1 MVLLFLML
9 LALPLASRAKDTF
22 YIEPVNVVPGESKT
36 ITLNLDNSQVFR
48 GFQTD
53 IELPEGLKIA
63 SRSNGNFDISLTDR
77 GSSSFSV
84 SSNLMS
90 DGSVRILGYS
100 TQGES
105 IKGNQGALV
114 RISVRA
120 SSDFSGGY
128 IKLKNSIF
136 SDVNNRDVKLDNS
149 QLFVGTKEQNDV
161 SVKGGEISPEVSKAF
176 SFELSNESE
185 MTAFQMDVV
194 LPNGLFLDLSKTRL
208 TGRCGNHQ
216 LQTKQLGNGKV
227 RIICMS
233 SDNTSISGKIGSVID
248 LWIKAEKGITG
259 NQIVKLENIIFS
271 DVKARTYRMDP
282 FSFVVDVKYVPV
294 TSVSISESN
303 MQLEVSDSRQL
314 TASLLPENCTDKTIL
329 WKSDNEKVATVS
341 DNGMIIARSAGQCSI
356 IASTADN
363 LIQAKCVVTVV
374 KIPLTAH
381 VANTTKVYGDANPE
395 FNITYSGF
403 RDGDSEVGFSVPA
416 SISTIVDN
424 SSKVGKYDIVASGAV
439 SDKYEISYI
448 PGTLTITKAPLSISA
463 GNYTKKQGDAMPVFK
478 ASYAGLKNGENESVL
493 TKQPVFSCEANEAS
507 APAEYAVTI
516 SGAEAENYEI
526 SYEQG
531 HLTVVEADAVVVR
544 AKSYSRQYGDENPVF
559 EFETEGAALDG
570 TPEIVCSAVANSPVG
585 SYTIEVKQ
593 GSIKNYNVHFESGSL
608 VITKAPLSISA
619 GNYTKKQGD
628 AMPVFKASYAGFKNG
643 EDESVLTKQPVFS
656 CEANEASAPAEYAVT
671 ISGAEA
677 ENYEISYEQGH
688 LTVVEADAVVVRAK
702 SYNRQYGDENPVFEF
717 ETEGAALDGT
727 PEIVCSA
734 VANSPVG
741 SYTIEV
747 KQGSIKNYN
756 VHFESGS
763 LVITKAPLSIS
774 AGNYTKKQ
782 GDAMPVFKASYVGF
796 KNGEDESV
804 LTKQPVFS
812 CEANEAG
819 APAEYA
825 VTISGAEA
833 ENYAISY
840 EQGHLTVVEADAVVV
855 RAKSYSRQYGD
866 ENPVFEFDIEGA
878 ALDGTPEIVCSAV
891 ANSPV
896 GSYTIEVKQ
905 GSIKNYN
912 VHFESG
918 TLTITKAPLSISA
931 GSYTKKQGDAMPA
944 FKASYAGFK
953 NGENESVLTKQPVFS
968 CEANEASAPAE
979 YAVTISGAEAEN
991 YDISY
996 EQGHLTV
1003 VEADAVVVR
1012 AKSYN
1017 RQYGDENPVFEFETE
1032 GAALDGTPEIVCSAV
1047 ANSPVGSYTIEV
1059 KQGSIKNY
1067 NVHFES
1073 GSLVIT
1079 KAPLSI
1085 SAGNYTKKQ
1094 GDAMPVFKASYA
1106 GFKNGEDE
1114 SVLTKQPVFSC
1125 DANEASAPAEY
1136 AVTISG
1142 ADAEN
1147 YEISYEQGHLT
1158 VVEADAVVVRAK
1170 SYSRQYGDENPVFE
1184 FETDGAALDGTP
1196 EIVCSAVANSPVGS
1210 YTIEV
1215 KQGSIKNY
1223 NVHFESGSL
1232 VITKAPLSISAGNY
1246 TKKQGDAMPVFKASY
1261 AGFKNGEDESVLT
1274 KQPVFSCDAN
1284 EASAPAEYAVTI
1296 SGADAENYDIS
1307 YEQGVLTVT
1316 GMPKPIISTD
1326 EATLRITTET
1336 DNAVIYYTLDGT
1348 EPNENARKYTEPIN
1362 LYASCEIKAIAVKGD
1377 AKSEVTSAE
1386 YHDEEYPNIV
1396 KVGDIITANI
1406 INNGEENLPMIFK
1419 VTSVY
1424 PFNVEMENKEDYV
1437 EGWSN
1442 ERDVSG
1448 TLEIPVVVKSNGIS
1462 YCVKKL
1468 GDNSLARC
1476 VNVSSLKLNE
1486 GLESIGRQA
1495 IRWCRNIKELI
1506 VPNSVKEVWGAFL
1519 TEDHGL
1525 VSVVLGSGLE
1535 TIHTEAFWGV
1545 SMNLKSFISLSTNPA
1560 KCVEPDRTFTSL
1572 PEDVTLYVPLG
1583 SKSAYETAPGWDY
1596 FAGHIVEM
1604 DMSPATVKVKDCSRE
1619 YGDDNPTLEFETEG
1633 ATLIGEPEIICSA
1646 DKNSKVGTYEI
1657 EINKGTIKNY
1667 LVTFVPGTLTVTK
1680 APLVVTAEN
1689 YTITQGDKLPE
1700 FTANYSGFKNGEDE
1714 SVLTKQPVFSCEAN
1728 EASAP
1733 GEYPI
1738 TVYDVEADNYEVKSY
1753 IAGTLTVLKRELKKQ
1768 TITWDQE
1775 IKAKVG
1781 STIEMNATASSG
1793 LPVRYLYAL
1802 APGVETAYQV
1812 PQIEGN
1818 KITFPQNGMYL
1829 LVAIQDGNNEYA
1841 AATDTLDVCAISDD
1855 EGLMYIDGIYYKY
1868 TDDGSALKVVRGY
1881 NPYRGKVE
1889 IPATVN
1895 GLPVTE
1901 VDGLAMYACYYLKE
1915 LVIGDNVKKCGHEA
1929 FGASINLYNVT
1940 LPVADVEF
1948 THNWMFNCDRGIR
1961 EIHCRSSIPYVV
1973 DEGIF
1978 NGAVDYDKCILY
1990 VPVGTKQSY
1999 ANSEVWKNFTHIVE
2013 ENVSTNI
2020 SNINVEKKS
2029 VWHTLQGVKL
2039 FAKPNIPGVYIHN
2052 GKKIIVR

>member
-1 MVLLFLML
+1 MIRLNKTMVLLFLML

-22 YIEPVNVVPGESKT
+22 YIAPVNVVPGESKT

-161 SVKGGEISPEVSKAF
+161 FVKSGEISPEVSKAF

-194 LPNGLFLDLSKTRL
+194 LPNGLSLDLSKTRL

-248 LWIKAEKGITG
+248 LWIKAEKSIAG

-303 MQLEVSDSRQL
+303 MLLEVSDSRQL

-341 DNGMIIARSAGQCSI
+341 DNGMIFARSAGKCSI

-478 ASYAGLKNGENESVL
+478 ASYAGFKNAEDESVLTKQPVFSCEANEASAPAEYAVTISGADAENYEISYEQGHLTVVEADAIVVRAKSYSRQYGDENPVFEFDTEGAALDGTPEIVCSAVANSPVGFYTIEVKQGSIKNYNVHFESGTLTITKAPLSISAGSYTKKQGDAMPVFKASYAGFKNGEDESVLTKQPVFSCEANEASAPAEYAVTISGAEAENYEISYEQGHLTVVEADAVVVRAKSYSRQYGDENPVFEFETEGAALDGTPEIVCSAVANSPVGSYTIEVKQGSIKNYNVHFESGSLVITKAPLSISAGNYTKKQGDAMPVFKASYVGFKNGENESVL

-643 EDESVLTKQPVFS
+643 E
-656 CEANEASAPAEYAVT
+656 N
-671 ISGAEA
+671 
-677 ENYEISYEQGH
+677 
-688 LTVVEADAVVVRAK
+688 
-702 SYNRQYGDENPVFEF
+702 
-717 ETEGAALDGT
+717 
-727 PEIVCSA
+727 
-734 VANSPVG
+734 
-741 SYTIEV
+741 
-747 KQGSIKNYN
+747 
-756 VHFESGS
+756 
-763 LVITKAPLSIS
+763 
-774 AGNYTKKQ
+774 
-782 GDAMPVFKASYVGF
+782 
-796 KNGEDESV
+796 
-804 LTKQPVFS
+804 
-812 CEANEAG
+812 
-819 APAEYA
+819 
-825 VTISGAEA
+825 
-833 ENYAISY
+833 
-840 EQGHLTVVEADAVVV
+840 
-855 RAKSYSRQYGD
+855 
-866 ENPVFEFDIEGA
+866 
-878 ALDGTPEIVCSAV
+878 
-891 ANSPV
+891 
-896 GSYTIEVKQ
+896 
-905 GSIKNYN
+905 
-912 VHFESG
+912 
-918 TLTITKAPLSISA
+918 
-931 GSYTKKQGDAMPA
+931 
-944 FKASYAGFK
+944 
-953 NGENESVLTKQPVFS
+953 
-968 CEANEASAPAE
+968 
-979 YAVTISGAEAEN
+979 
-991 YDISY
+991 
-996 EQGHLTV
+996 
-1003 VEADAVVVR
+1003 
-1012 AKSYN
+1012 
-1017 RQYGDENPVFEFETE
+1017 
-1032 GAALDGTPEIVCSAV
+1032 
-1047 ANSPVGSYTIEV
+1047 
-1059 KQGSIKNY
+1059 
-1067 NVHFES
+1067 
-1073 GSLVIT
+1073 
-1079 KAPLSI
+1079 
-1085 SAGNYTKKQ
+1085 
-1094 GDAMPVFKASYA
+1094 
-1106 GFKNGEDE
+1106 E

-1147 YEISYEQGHLT
+1147 YE
-1158 VVEADAVVVRAK
+1158 
-1170 SYSRQYGDENPVFE
+1170 
-1184 FETDGAALDGTP
+1184 
-1196 EIVCSAVANSPVGS
+1196 
-1210 YTIEV
+1210 
-1215 KQGSIKNY
+1215 
-1223 NVHFESGSL
+1223 
-1232 VITKAPLSISAGNY
+1232 
-1246 TKKQGDAMPVFKASY
+1246 
-1261 AGFKNGEDESVLT
+1261 
-1274 KQPVFSCDAN
+1274 
-1284 EASAPAEYAVTI
+1284 
-1296 SGADAENYDIS
+1296 IS

-1362 LYASCEIKAIAVKGD
+1362 LYASCEIKAIAVNGD
-1377 AKSEVTSAE
+1377 AKSEVSSAE
-1386 YHDEEYPNIV
+1386 YHDAEYPNIV

-1406 INNGEENLPMIFK
+1406 INNGEDNLPMIFK

-1437 EGWSN
+1437 EGWNN

-1486 GLESIGRQA
+1486 GLESIGHQA

-1535 TIHTEAFWGV
+1535 TIHTDAFWGV

-1604 DMSPATVKVKDCSRE
+1604 DMSPATIKVRNCSRE

-1714 SVLTKQPVFSCEAN
+1714 SVLTKQPVFSCDAN

-1738 TVYDVEADNYEVKSY
+1738 NVYGVEADNYNAISY
-1753 IAGTLTVLKRELKKQ
+1753 VAGTLTVLKRELKKQ

-1793 LPVRYLYAL
+1793 LPVRYSYAL
-1802 APGVETAYQV
+1802 VPRVETAYQV

-1818 KITFPQNGMYL
+1818 KITFSQNGMYL
-1829 LVAIQDGNNEYA
+1829 LVAIQAGNNEYA
-1841 AATDTLDVCAISDD
+1841 AATDTLDVCAISDN

-1915 LVIGDNVKKCGHEA
+1915 LVIGDKVKKCGHEA
-1929 FGASINLYNVT
+1929 FGASINLCNVT

-1999 ANSEVWKNFTHIVE
+1999 ANSEVWKYFTHIVE

-2029 VWHTLQGVKL
+2029 VWYTLQGVKL

>member
-194 LPNGLFLDLSKTRL
+194 LPNGLSLDLSKTRL

-248 LWIKAEKGITG
+248 LWIKAEKSIAG

-329 WKSDNEKVATVS
+329 WKSDNEKVAIVS

-478 ASYAGLKNGENESVL
+478 ASY
-493 TKQPVFSCEANEAS
+493 T
-507 APAEYAVTI
+507 
-516 SGAEAENYEI
+516 
-526 SYEQG
+526 
-531 HLTVVEADAVVVR
+531 
-544 AKSYSRQYGDENPVF
+544 
-559 EFETEGAALDG
+559 
-570 TPEIVCSAVANSPVG
+570 
-585 SYTIEVKQ
+585 
-593 GSIKNYNVHFESGSL
+593 
-608 VITKAPLSISA
+608 
-619 GNYTKKQGD
+619 
-628 AMPVFKASYAGFKNG
+628 GFKNG

-671 ISGAEA
+671 ISGA
-677 ENYEISYEQGH
+677 
-688 LTVVEADAVVVRAK
+688 D
-702 SYNRQYGDENPVFEF
+702 
-717 ETEGAALDGT
+717 
-727 PEIVCSA
+727 
-734 VANSPVG
+734 
-741 SYTIEV
+741 
-747 KQGSIKNYN
+747 
-756 VHFESGS
+756 
-763 LVITKAPLSIS
+763 
-774 AGNYTKKQ
+774 
-782 GDAMPVFKASYVGF
+782 
-796 KNGEDESV
+796 
-804 LTKQPVFS
+804 
-812 CEANEAG
+812 
-819 APAEYA
+819 
-825 VTISGAEA
+825 
-833 ENYAISY
+833 
-840 EQGHLTVVEADAVVV
+840 
-855 RAKSYSRQYGD
+855 
-866 ENPVFEFDIEGA
+866 
-878 ALDGTPEIVCSAV
+878 
-891 ANSPV
+891 
-896 GSYTIEVKQ
+896 
-905 GSIKNYN
+905 
-912 VHFESG
+912 
-918 TLTITKAPLSISA
+918 
-931 GSYTKKQGDAMPA
+931 
-944 FKASYAGFK
+944 
-953 NGENESVLTKQPVFS
+953 
-968 CEANEASAPAE
+968 
-979 YAVTISGAEAEN
+979 AEN

-996 EQGHLTV
+996 EQG
-1003 VEADAVVVR
+1003 R
-1012 AKSYN
+1012 
-1017 RQYGDENPVFEFETE
+1017 
-1032 GAALDGTPEIVCSAV
+1032 
-1047 ANSPVGSYTIEV
+1047 
-1059 KQGSIKNY
+1059 
-1067 NVHFES
+1067 
-1073 GSLVIT
+1073 
-1079 KAPLSI
+1079 
-1085 SAGNYTKKQ
+1085 
-1094 GDAMPVFKASYA
+1094 
-1106 GFKNGEDE
+1106 
-1114 SVLTKQPVFSC
+1114 
-1125 DANEASAPAEY
+1125 
-1136 AVTISG
+1136 
-1142 ADAEN
+1142 
-1147 YEISYEQGHLT
+1147 LT

-1274 KQPVFSCDAN
+1274 KQPVFSCEAN

-1296 SGADAENYDIS
+1296 SGADAENYDISYEQGRLTVVEADAVVVRAKSYSRQYGDENPVFEFETDGAALDGTPEIVCSAVANSPVGSYTIEVKQGSIKNYNVHFESGSLVITKAPLSISAGNYTKKQGDAMPVFKASYTGFKNGEDESVLTKQPVFSCEANEASAPAEYAVTISGADAENYDISYEQGRLTVVEADAVVVRAKSYSRQYGDENPVFEFETDGAALDGTPEIVCSAVANSPVGSYTIEVKQGSIKNYNVHFESGSLVITKAPLSISAGNYTKKQGDAMPVFKASYTGFKNGENESVLTKQPVFFCEANEASAPAEYAVTISGADAENYEIS

-1362 LYASCEIKAIAVKGD
+1362 LYASCEIKAITVNGD
-1377 AKSEVTSAE
+1377 AKSEVSSAE
-1386 YHDEEYPNIV
+1386 YHDAEYPNIV

-1437 EGWSN
+1437 EGWNN

-1462 YCVKKL
+1462 CCVKKL

-1486 GLESIGRQA
+1486 GLESIGHQA

-1525 VSVVLGSGLE
+1525 VSVVLGAGLE
-1535 TIHTEAFWGV
+1535 TIHTDAFWGV

-1604 DMSPATVKVKDCSRE
+1604 DMSPATIKVRNCSRE

-1714 SVLTKQPVFSCEAN
+1714 SVLTKQPVFSCDAN

-1738 TVYDVEADNYEVKSY
+1738 NIYGVEADNYNAISY
-1753 IAGTLTVLKRELKKQ
+1753 VAGTLTVLKRELKKQ

-1793 LPVRYLYAL
+1793 LPVRYSYAL

-1915 LVIGDNVKKCGHEA
+1915 LVIGDKVKKCGHEA
-1929 FGASINLYNVT
+1929 FGASINLCNVT

-2013 ENVSTNI
+2013 ENVSTSI

-2029 VWHTLQGVKL
+2029 VWYTLQGVKL
-2039 FAKPNIPGVYIHN
+2039 FVKPNIPGVYIHN

>member
-22 YIEPVNVVPGESKT
+22 YIAPVNVVPGESKT

-63 SRSNGNFDISLTDR
+63 SKSNGNFDISLTDR
-77 GSSSFSV
+77 GASSFSV

-120 SSDFSGGY
+120 SSVFSGGY

-161 SVKGGEISPEVSKAF
+161 FVKSGEISPEVSKAF

-194 LPNGLFLDLSKTRL
+194 LPNGLSLDLSKTRL
-208 TGRCGNHQ
+208 TRRCGNHQ

-303 MQLEVSDSRQL
+303 MQLEVSDSRLL

-463 GNYTKKQGDAMPVFK
+463 GNYTKKQGEAMPVFK
-478 ASYAGLKNGENESVL
+478 ASYAGFKNGEDESVL
-493 TKQPVFSCEANEAS
+493 TKQPVFSCVANEAS

-516 SGAEAENYEI
+516 SGAEAENYDI

-531 HLTVVEADAVVVR
+531 RLTVVEADAVVVR

-559 EFETEGAALDG
+559 EFETDGAALDG

-643 EDESVLTKQPVFS
+643 E
-656 CEANEASAPAEYAVT
+656 
-671 ISGAEA
+671 
-677 ENYEISYEQGH
+677 
-688 LTVVEADAVVVRAK
+688 
-702 SYNRQYGDENPVFEF
+702 
-717 ETEGAALDGT
+717 
-727 PEIVCSA
+727 
-734 VANSPVG
+734 
-741 SYTIEV
+741 
-747 KQGSIKNYN
+747 
-756 VHFESGS
+756 
-763 LVITKAPLSIS
+763 
-774 AGNYTKKQ
+774 
-782 GDAMPVFKASYVGF
+782 
-796 KNGEDESV
+796 
-804 LTKQPVFS
+804 
-812 CEANEAG
+812 
-819 APAEYA
+819 
-825 VTISGAEA
+825 
-833 ENYAISY
+833 
-840 EQGHLTVVEADAVVV
+840 
-855 RAKSYSRQYGD
+855 
-866 ENPVFEFDIEGA
+866 
-878 ALDGTPEIVCSAV
+878 
-891 ANSPV
+891 
-896 GSYTIEVKQ
+896 
-905 GSIKNYN
+905 
-912 VHFESG
+912 
-918 TLTITKAPLSISA
+918 
-931 GSYTKKQGDAMPA
+931 
-944 FKASYAGFK
+944 
-953 NGENESVLTKQPVFS
+953 NESVLTKQPVFS

-979 YAVTISGAEAEN
+979 YAVTISGADAEN

-996 EQGHLTV
+996 EQG
-1003 VEADAVVVR
+1003 R
-1012 AKSYN
+1012 
-1017 RQYGDENPVFEFETE
+1017 
-1032 GAALDGTPEIVCSAV
+1032 
-1047 ANSPVGSYTIEV
+1047 
-1059 KQGSIKNY
+1059 
-1067 NVHFES
+1067 
-1073 GSLVIT
+1073 
-1079 KAPLSI
+1079 
-1085 SAGNYTKKQ
+1085 
-1094 GDAMPVFKASYA
+1094 
-1106 GFKNGEDE
+1106 
-1114 SVLTKQPVFSC
+1114 
-1125 DANEASAPAEY
+1125 
-1136 AVTISG
+1136 
-1142 ADAEN
+1142 
-1147 YEISYEQGHLT
+1147 LT

-1274 KQPVFSCDAN
+1274 KQPVFSCEANDASAPAEYAVTISGAEAENYAISYEQGHLTVVEADAIVVRAKSYSRQYGEENPLFEFDTEGAALDGTPEIVCSAVANSPVGSYTIEVKQGSIKNYNVHFESGTLTITKAPLSISAGSYTKKQGDAMPVFKASYAGFKNGEDESVLTKQPVFSCEAN
-1284 EASAPAEYAVTI
+1284 ESSAPAEYAVTI

-1307 YEQGVLTVT
+1307 YKQGMLTVT

-1362 LYASCEIKAIAVKGD
+1362 LYASCEIKAIAVNGD
-1377 AKSEVTSAE
+1377 AKSEVSSAE
-1386 YHDEEYPNIV
+1386 YHDAEYPNIV

-1406 INNGEENLPMIFK
+1406 INNGEENLPMIFN

-1442 ERDVSG
+1442 KDKLSG
-1448 TLEIPVVVKSNGIS
+1448 DIEIPSFVKNEGIS
-1462 YCVKKL
+1462 YNVIGL
-1468 GDNSLARC
+1468 GKDALALA
-1476 VNVSSLKLNE
+1476 VNVTSLKLNE
-1486 GLESIGRQA
+1486 GLEYTSDQS
-1495 IRWCRNIKELI
+1495 IRWCGGLHEI
-1506 VPNSVKEVWGAFL
+1506 VIPNTVKVLGEAAMTDCHNVK
-1519 TEDHGL
+1519 T
-1525 VSVVLGSGLE
+1525 VVLGSGLE
-1535 TIHTEAFWGV
+1535 RLKSLAFWAV
-1545 SMNLKSFISLSTNPA
+1545 SYRLETIVSLNPIPA
-1560 KCVEPDRTFTSL
+1560 ICDSPNRTFMYL

-1619 YGDDNPTLEFETEG
+1619 YGDDNPTFEIETDG
-1633 ATLIGEPEIICSA
+1633 AALIGEPEIICSA
-1646 DKNSKVGTYEI
+1646 DKKSEVGTYEI

-1680 APLVVTAEN
+1680 APLVVTADN

-1700 FTANYSGFKNGEDE
+1700 FTASYSGFKNGEDV
-1714 SVLTKQPVFSCEAN
+1714 SVLTKQPVFSCDAN

-1738 TVYDVEADNYEVKSY
+1738 TVYGVEADNYEVKSY

-1793 LPVRYLYAL
+1793 LPVRYSYAL
-1802 APGVETAYQV
+1802 VPRVETAYQV

-1818 KITFPQNGMYL
+1818 KITFSQNGMYL
-1829 LVAIQDGNNEYA
+1829 LVAIQAGNNEYA
-1841 AATDTLDVCAISDD
+1841 AATDTLDVCAISDN

-1915 LVIGDNVKKCGHEA
+1915 LVIGDKVKKCGHEA
-1929 FGASINLYNVT
+1929 FGASINLCNVT

-1999 ANSEVWKNFTHIVE
+1999 ANSEVWKYFTHIVE

-2029 VWHTLQGVKL
+2029 VWYTLQGVKL

>member
-22 YIEPVNVVPGESKT
+22 YIAPVNVVPGESKT

-63 SRSNGNFDISLTDR
+63 SKSNGNFDISLTDR

-120 SSDFSGGY
+120 ASDFSGGY

-136 SDVNNRDVKLDNS
+136 SDANNRDVKLDNS

-161 SVKGGEISPEVSKAF
+161 SVKGGEISPEASKAF
-176 SFELSNESE
+176 SLELSNESE

-194 LPNGLFLDLSKTRL
+194 LPNGLSLDLSKTRL

-233 SDNTSISGKIGSVID
+233 SDNTSISGNIGSVIE
-248 LWIKAEKGITG
+248 LWIKAVKGIAG

-271 DVKARTYRMDP
+271 DVKAHTYRMDP
-282 FSFVVDVKYVPV
+282 LSFVVDVKYVPA

-303 MQLEVSDSRQL
+303 IQLEVSDSRQL

-341 DNGMIIARSAGQCSI
+341 DNGMIIARSAGKCSI

-381 VANTTKVYGDANPE
+381 VANTSKVYGDANPE

-463 GNYTKKQGDAMPVFK
+463 GNYTKKQGDAMPGFK
-478 ASYAGLKNGENESVL
+478 ASYTGFKNGENESVL

-516 SGAEAENYEI
+516 SGADAENYEI

-531 HLTVVEADAVVVR
+531 HLTVVEADAIVVR

-559 EFETEGAALDG
+559 EFDTEGAALDG

-585 SYTIEVKQ
+585 FYTIEVKQ
-593 GSIKNYNVHFESGSL
+593 GSIKNYNVHFESGTL
-608 VITKAPLSISA
+608 TITKAPLSISA
-619 GNYTKKQGD
+619 GIYTKNQGD

-796 KNGEDESV
+796 KNGE
-804 LTKQPVFS
+804 
-812 CEANEAG
+812 N
-819 APAEYA
+819 
-825 VTISGAEA
+825 
-833 ENYAISY
+833 
-840 EQGHLTVVEADAVVV
+840 
-855 RAKSYSRQYGD
+855 
-866 ENPVFEFDIEGA
+866 
-878 ALDGTPEIVCSAV
+878 
-891 ANSPV
+891 
-896 GSYTIEVKQ
+896 
-905 GSIKNYN
+905 
-912 VHFESG
+912 
-918 TLTITKAPLSISA
+918 
-931 GSYTKKQGDAMPA
+931 
-944 FKASYAGFK
+944 
-953 NGENESVLTKQPVFS
+953 
-968 CEANEASAPAE
+968 
-979 YAVTISGAEAEN
+979 
-991 YDISY
+991 
-996 EQGHLTV
+996 
-1003 VEADAVVVR
+1003 
-1012 AKSYN
+1012 
-1017 RQYGDENPVFEFETE
+1017 
-1032 GAALDGTPEIVCSAV
+1032 
-1047 ANSPVGSYTIEV
+1047 
-1059 KQGSIKNY
+1059 
-1067 NVHFES
+1067 
-1073 GSLVIT
+1073 
-1079 KAPLSI
+1079 
-1085 SAGNYTKKQ
+1085 
-1094 GDAMPVFKASYA
+1094 
-1106 GFKNGEDE
+1106 E

-1147 YEISYEQGHLT
+1147 YE
-1158 VVEADAVVVRAK
+1158 
-1170 SYSRQYGDENPVFE
+1170 
-1184 FETDGAALDGTP
+1184 
-1196 EIVCSAVANSPVGS
+1196 
-1210 YTIEV
+1210 
-1215 KQGSIKNY
+1215 
-1223 NVHFESGSL
+1223 
-1232 VITKAPLSISAGNY
+1232 
-1246 TKKQGDAMPVFKASY
+1246 
-1261 AGFKNGEDESVLT
+1261 
-1274 KQPVFSCDAN
+1274 
-1284 EASAPAEYAVTI
+1284 
-1296 SGADAENYDIS
+1296 IS

-1362 LYASCEIKAIAVKGD
+1362 LYASCEIKAIAVNGD
-1377 AKSEVTSAE
+1377 AKSEVSSAE
-1386 YHDEEYPNIV
+1386 YHDAEYPNIV

-1406 INNGEENLPMIFK
+1406 INNGEDNLPMIFK

-1437 EGWSN
+1437 EGWNN

-1486 GLESIGRQA
+1486 GLESIGHQA

-1535 TIHTEAFWGV
+1535 TIHTDAFWGV

-1633 ATLIGEPEIICSA
+1633 ATLIGEPEIICSV

-1738 TVYDVEADNYEVKSY
+1738 NVYGVEADNYNAISY
-1753 IAGTLTVLKRELKKQ
+1753 VAGTLTVLKRELKKQ
-1768 TITWDQE
+1768 TITWEQE

-1802 APGVETAYQV
+1802 VPRVETAYQV

-1895 GLPVTE
+1895 GLPVTK
-1901 VDGLAMYACYYLKE
+1901 VDGQAMYACYYLNE
-1915 LVIGDNVKKCGHEA
+1915 VVIGDNVAICGREA
-1929 FGASINLYNVT
+1929 FGASRNLQKVT
-1940 LPVADVEF
+1940 LPANQAELRLEYI
-1948 THNWMFNCDRGIR
+1948 FNCDDGIK
-1961 EIHCRSSIPYVV
+1961 EIHCRSSVPYLA
-1973 DEGIF
+1973 DESLFYGF
-1978 NGAVDYDKCILY
+1978 VNYDNCILF

-1999 ANSEVWKNFTHIVE
+1999 ANAEVWKNFTHIVE
-2013 ENVSTNI
+2013 ENVSTSI

-2029 VWHTLQGVKL
+2029 VWYTLQGVKL
-2039 FAKPNIPGVYIHN
+2039 FVKPNIPGVYIHN

>member
-22 YIEPVNVVPGESKT
+22 YIAPVNIAPGDSKT

-53 IELPEGLKIA
+53 IELPKGLKIA
-63 SRSNGNFDISLTDR
+63 SKSNGNFDISFTDR

-120 SSDFSGGY
+120 SRDFSGGY

-176 SFELSNESE
+176 SLELSNESE

-194 LPNGLFLDLSKTRL
+194 LPNGLSLDLSKTRL

-248 LWIKAEKGITG
+248 LWIKAEKGIAG

-282 FSFVVDVKYVPV
+282 FSFVVDVKYVPA

-314 TASLLPENCTDKTIL
+314 MASLLPENCTDKTIL

-341 DNGMIIARSAGQCSI
+341 DNGMIIARSAGKCSI

-478 ASYAGLKNGENESVL
+478 ASYTGFKNGENESVL
-493 TKQPVFSCEANEAS
+493 TKQLVFSCEANEAS

-516 SGAEAENYEI
+516 SGADAENYDI

-531 HLTVVEADAVVVR
+531 R
-544 AKSYSRQYGDENPVF
+544 
-559 EFETEGAALDG
+559 
-570 TPEIVCSAVANSPVG
+570 
-585 SYTIEVKQ
+585 
-593 GSIKNYNVHFESGSL
+593 
-608 VITKAPLSISA
+608 
-619 GNYTKKQGD
+619 
-628 AMPVFKASYAGFKNG
+628 
-643 EDESVLTKQPVFS
+643 
-656 CEANEASAPAEYAVT
+656 
-671 ISGAEA
+671 
-677 ENYEISYEQGH
+677 

-763 LVITKAPLSIS
+763 LVITKAPLTIS

-782 GDAMPVFKASYVGF
+782 GDAMPVFKASYTGF
-796 KNGEDESV
+796 KNGED
-804 LTKQPVFS
+804 
-812 CEANEAG
+812 
-819 APAEYA
+819 
-825 VTISGAEA
+825 
-833 ENYAISY
+833 
-840 EQGHLTVVEADAVVV
+840 
-855 RAKSYSRQYGD
+855 
-866 ENPVFEFDIEGA
+866 
-878 ALDGTPEIVCSAV
+878 
-891 ANSPV
+891 
-896 GSYTIEVKQ
+896 
-905 GSIKNYN
+905 
-912 VHFESG
+912 
-918 TLTITKAPLSISA
+918 
-931 GSYTKKQGDAMPA
+931 
-944 FKASYAGFK
+944 
-953 NGENESVLTKQPVFS
+953 ESVLTKQPVFS

-979 YAVTISGAEAEN
+979 YAVTISGADAEN

-996 EQGHLTV
+996 EQG
-1003 VEADAVVVR
+1003 R
-1012 AKSYN
+1012 
-1017 RQYGDENPVFEFETE
+1017 
-1032 GAALDGTPEIVCSAV
+1032 
-1047 ANSPVGSYTIEV
+1047 
-1059 KQGSIKNY
+1059 
-1067 NVHFES
+1067 
-1073 GSLVIT
+1073 
-1079 KAPLSI
+1079 
-1085 SAGNYTKKQ
+1085 
-1094 GDAMPVFKASYA
+1094 
-1106 GFKNGEDE
+1106 
-1114 SVLTKQPVFSC
+1114 
-1125 DANEASAPAEY
+1125 
-1136 AVTISG
+1136 
-1142 ADAEN
+1142 
-1147 YEISYEQGHLT
+1147 LT

-1261 AGFKNGEDESVLT
+1261 VGFKNGEDESVLT
-1274 KQPVFSCDAN
+1274 KQPVFSCEAN

-1296 SGADAENYDIS
+1296 SGADAENYDISYEQGRLTVVEADAVVVRAKSYSRQYGDDNPVFEFETEGAALDGTPEIVCSAVANSPVGSYSIEVKQGSIKNYNVHFESGSLVITKAPLSISAGNYTKKQGDAMPVFKASYAGFKNGENESVLTKQPVFSCEANEASAPAEYAVTISGADAENYEIS

-1377 AKSEVTSAE
+1377 AKSEVSSAE
-1386 YHDEEYPNIV
+1386 YHDAEYPNIV

-1424 PFNVEMENKEDYV
+1424 PFNVEMENKGDYV
-1437 EGWSN
+1437 EGWDN

-1448 TLEIPVVVKSNGIS
+1448 TLEIPAVVKANGIC

-1468 GDNSLARC
+1468 GKNSLAKC

-1486 GLESIGRQA
+1486 GLESIGHQA

-1525 VSVVLGSGLE
+1525 VSVVLGAGLE
-1535 TIHTEAFWGV
+1535 TIHTDAFWGV

-1560 KCVEPDRTFTSL
+1560 ECVDPDRTFTSL

-1583 SKSAYETAPGWDY
+1583 SKSAYETTPGWDY

-1604 DMSPATVKVKDCSRE
+1604 DMSPATIKVRNCSRE

-1728 EASAP
+1728 EASTP

-1738 TVYDVEADNYEVKSY
+1738 YVYGVEADNYEAISY
-1753 IAGTLTVLKRELKKQ
+1753 VAGTLTILKRELKKQ

-1793 LPVRYLYAL
+1793 LPVRYSYAL
-1802 APGVETAYQV
+1802 APRVETAYQV
-1812 PQIEGN
+1812 PQIEDN

-1929 FGASINLYNVT
+1929 FGASINLCNVT

-1948 THNWMFNCDRGIR
+1948 AHNWMFNCDRGIR

-1990 VPVGTKQSY
+1990 VPVGTKQAY
-1999 ANSEVWKNFTHIVE
+1999 RNAEVWKYFTHIVE
-2013 ENVSTNI
+2013 ENVSTSI

-2029 VWHTLQGVKL
+2029 VWYTLQGVKL
-2039 FAKPNIPGVYIHN
+2039 FVKPNIPGVYIHN

>member
-22 YIEPVNVVPGESKT
+22 YIAPVNVVPGEAKT

-63 SRSNGNFDISLTDR
+63 SKSNGNLDISFTDR

-194 LPNGLFLDLSKTRL
+194 LPNGLSLDLSKTRL

-248 LWIKAEKGITG
+248 LWIKAEKGIAG

-303 MQLEVSDSRQL
+303 MLLEVSDSRQL

-329 WKSDNEKVATVS
+329 WKSDNEKVAIVS

-356 IASTADN
+356 VASTADN

-395 FNITYSGF
+395 FNIIYSGF

-478 ASYAGLKNGENESVL
+478 ASYAG
-493 TKQPVFSCEANEAS
+493 
-507 APAEYAVTI
+507 
-516 SGAEAENYEI
+516 
-526 SYEQG
+526 
-531 HLTVVEADAVVVR
+531 
-544 AKSYSRQYGDENPVF
+544 
-559 EFETEGAALDG
+559 
-570 TPEIVCSAVANSPVG
+570 
-585 SYTIEVKQ
+585 
-593 GSIKNYNVHFESGSL
+593 
-608 VITKAPLSISA
+608 
-619 GNYTKKQGD
+619 
-628 AMPVFKASYAGFKNG
+628 
-643 EDESVLTKQPVFS
+643 
-656 CEANEASAPAEYAVT
+656 
-671 ISGAEA
+671 
-677 ENYEISYEQGH
+677 
-688 LTVVEADAVVVRAK
+688 
-702 SYNRQYGDENPVFEF
+702 
-717 ETEGAALDGT
+717 
-727 PEIVCSA
+727 
-734 VANSPVG
+734 
-741 SYTIEV
+741 
-747 KQGSIKNYN
+747 
-756 VHFESGS
+756 
-763 LVITKAPLSIS
+763 
-774 AGNYTKKQ
+774 
-782 GDAMPVFKASYVGF
+782 
-796 KNGEDESV
+796 
-804 LTKQPVFS
+804 
-812 CEANEAG
+812 
-819 APAEYA
+819 
-825 VTISGAEA
+825 
-833 ENYAISY
+833 
-840 EQGHLTVVEADAVVV
+840 
-855 RAKSYSRQYGD
+855 
-866 ENPVFEFDIEGA
+866 
-878 ALDGTPEIVCSAV
+878 
-891 ANSPV
+891 
-896 GSYTIEVKQ
+896 
-905 GSIKNYN
+905 
-912 VHFESG
+912 
-918 TLTITKAPLSISA
+918 
-931 GSYTKKQGDAMPA
+931 
-944 FKASYAGFK
+944 FK

-979 YAVTISGAEAEN
+979 YS
-991 YDISY
+991 
-996 EQGHLTV
+996 
-1003 VEADAVVVR
+1003 
-1012 AKSYN
+1012 
-1017 RQYGDENPVFEFETE
+1017 
-1032 GAALDGTPEIVCSAV
+1032 
-1047 ANSPVGSYTIEV
+1047 
-1059 KQGSIKNY
+1059 
-1067 NVHFES
+1067 
-1073 GSLVIT
+1073 
-1079 KAPLSI
+1079 
-1085 SAGNYTKKQ
+1085 
-1094 GDAMPVFKASYA
+1094 
-1106 GFKNGEDE
+1106 
-1114 SVLTKQPVFSC
+1114 
-1125 DANEASAPAEY
+1125 
-1136 AVTISG
+1136 VTISG

-1147 YEISYEQGHLT
+1147 YE
-1158 VVEADAVVVRAK
+1158 
-1170 SYSRQYGDENPVFE
+1170 
-1184 FETDGAALDGTP
+1184 
-1196 EIVCSAVANSPVGS
+1196 
-1210 YTIEV
+1210 
-1215 KQGSIKNY
+1215 
-1223 NVHFESGSL
+1223 
-1232 VITKAPLSISAGNY
+1232 
-1246 TKKQGDAMPVFKASY
+1246 
-1261 AGFKNGEDESVLT
+1261 
-1274 KQPVFSCDAN
+1274 
-1284 EASAPAEYAVTI
+1284 
-1296 SGADAENYDIS
+1296 IS

-1377 AKSEVTSAE
+1377 AKSEVSSAE
-1386 YHDEEYPNIV
+1386 YHDAEYPNIV

-1437 EGWSN
+1437 EGWNN

-1462 YCVKKL
+1462 CCVKKL

-1486 GLESIGRQA
+1486 GLESIGHQA

-1525 VSVVLGSGLE
+1525 VSVVIGAGLE
-1535 TIHTEAFWGV
+1535 TIHTDAFWGV

-1604 DMSPATVKVKDCSRE
+1604 DMSPATVKVKDCARE

-1646 DKNSKVGTYEI
+1646 DKKSKVGTYEI

-1700 FTANYSGFKNGEDE
+1700 FTASYSGFKNGENV
-1714 SVLTKQPVFSCEAN
+1714 SVLTKQPVFSCDAN

-1738 TVYDVEADNYEVKSY
+1738 NVYGVEADNYNAISY
-1753 IAGTLTVLKRELKKQ
+1753 VAGSLTVLKRELKKQ

-1781 STIEMNATASSG
+1781 STIAMNATASSG
-1793 LPVRYLYAL
+1793 LPVRYSYAL
-1802 APGVETAYQV
+1802 APGVESAYRA
-1812 PQIEGN
+1812 PQIEDN
-1818 KITFPQNGMYL
+1818 NITFPEEGTYM

-1901 VDGLAMYACYYLKE
+1901 VERLAMYACYYLKE

-1929 FGASINLYNVT
+1929 FGASINLCNVT

-1948 THNWMFNCDRGIR
+1948 AHNWMFNCDRGIR

-1973 DEGIF
+1973 EEGIF

-1990 VPVGTKQSY
+1990 VPVGTKQAY
-1999 ANSEVWKNFTHIVE
+1999 RNAEVWKYFTHIVE
-2013 ENVSTNI
+2013 EEVATEILNVCVSSAKGT
-2020 SNINVEKKS
+2020 
-2029 VWHTLQGVKL
+2029 WYTLQGAKL
-2039 FAKPNIPGVYIHN
+2039 FGKPRLPGVYIHD
-2052 GKKIIVR
+2052 GKKMIVR

>member
-161 SVKGGEISPEVSKAF
+161 FVKSGEISPEVSKAF

-194 LPNGLFLDLSKTRL
+194 LPNGLSLDLSKTRL

-248 LWIKAEKGITG
+248 LWIKAEKSIAG

-478 ASYAGLKNGENESVL
+478 ASYAGFKNGEDESVL
-493 TKQPVFSCEANEAS
+493 TKQPVFSCVANEAS

-516 SGAEAENYEI
+516 SGAEAENYDI

-531 HLTVVEADAVVVR
+531 RLTVVEADAVVVR
-544 AKSYSRQYGDENPVF
+544 AKSYSRQYGDENPVL

-628 AMPVFKASYAGFKNG
+628 AMPVFKAGYAGFKNG
-643 EDESVLTKQPVFS
+643 ENESVLTKQPVFS

-671 ISGAEA
+671 ISGADA
-677 ENYEISYEQGH
+677 ENYAISYEQGH

-702 SYNRQYGDENPVFEF
+702 SYSRQYGDDNPVFEF
-717 ETEGAALDGT
+717 ETEGVALDGT

-741 SYTIEV
+741 SYTVEV

-756 VHFESGS
+756 VHFESGI

-812 CEANEAG
+812 CEANEA
-819 APAEYA
+819 
-825 VTISGAEA
+825 
-833 ENYAISY
+833 
-840 EQGHLTVVEADAVVV
+840 
-855 RAKSYSRQYGD
+855 
-866 ENPVFEFDIEGA
+866 
-878 ALDGTPEIVCSAV
+878 
-891 ANSPV
+891 
-896 GSYTIEVKQ
+896 
-905 GSIKNYN
+905 
-912 VHFESG
+912 
-918 TLTITKAPLSISA
+918 
-931 GSYTKKQGDAMPA
+931 
-944 FKASYAGFK
+944 
-953 NGENESVLTKQPVFS
+953 
-968 CEANEASAPAE
+968 SAPAE

-996 EQGHLTV
+996 EQG
-1003 VEADAVVVR
+1003 R
-1012 AKSYN
+1012 
-1017 RQYGDENPVFEFETE
+1017 
-1032 GAALDGTPEIVCSAV
+1032 
-1047 ANSPVGSYTIEV
+1047 
-1059 KQGSIKNY
+1059 
-1067 NVHFES
+1067 
-1073 GSLVIT
+1073 
-1079 KAPLSI
+1079 
-1085 SAGNYTKKQ
+1085 
-1094 GDAMPVFKASYA
+1094 
-1106 GFKNGEDE
+1106 
-1114 SVLTKQPVFSC
+1114 
-1125 DANEASAPAEY
+1125 
-1136 AVTISG
+1136 
-1142 ADAEN
+1142 
-1147 YEISYEQGHLT
+1147 LT

-1246 TKKQGDAMPVFKASY
+1246 TKKQGDAMPVFKASS
-1261 AGFKNGEDESVLT
+1261 AGFKNGENESVLT
-1274 KQPVFSCDAN
+1274 KQPVFSCEAN

-1296 SGADAENYDIS
+1296 SGADAENYEIS

-1362 LYASCEIKAIAVKGD
+1362 LYASCEIKAITVNGD
-1377 AKSEVTSAE
+1377 AKSEVSSAE
-1386 YHDEEYPNIV
+1386 YHDAEYPNIV

-1442 ERDVSG
+1442 GRDVSG
-1448 TLEIPVVVKSNGIS
+1448 TLEIPAVVKANGIC

-1468 GDNSLARC
+1468 GDNSLAMC

-1486 GLESIGRQA
+1486 GLESIGGQA

-1525 VSVVLGSGLE
+1525 VSVVLGAGLE
-1535 TIHTEAFWGV
+1535 TIHTDAFWGV

-1619 YGDDNPTLEFETEG
+1619 YGDDNPTFEIETEG
-1633 ATLIGEPEIICSA
+1633 AALIGEPEIICSA

-1667 LVTFVPGTLTVTK
+1667 HVTFVPGTLTVKK

-1700 FTANYSGFKNGEDE
+1700 FTASYSGFKNGEDE
-1714 SVLTKQPVFSCEAN
+1714 AVLTKQPVFSCEAD

-1738 TVYDVEADNYEVKSY
+1738 TVYGVEADNYEVKSY
-1753 IAGTLTVLKRELKKQ
+1753 ITGTLTVLKRELKKQ

-1793 LPVRYLYAL
+1793 LPVRYSYAL
-1802 APGVETAYQV
+1802 APRVESAYRV

-1818 KITFPQNGMYL
+1818 NITFPEEGTYM

-1895 GLPVTE
+1895 GLPVTK
-1901 VDGLAMYACYYLKE
+1901 VDGQAMYACYYLNE
-1915 LVIGDNVKKCGHEA
+1915 VVIGDNVAICGREA
-1929 FGASINLYNVT
+1929 FGASRNLQKVT
-1940 LPVADVEF
+1940 LPANQAELRLEYI
-1948 THNWMFNCDRGIR
+1948 FNCDDGIK
-1961 EIHCRSSIPYVV
+1961 EIHCRSSVPYLA
-1973 DEGIF
+1973 DESLF
-1978 NGAVDYDKCILY
+1978 NGFVNYDNCILF

-1999 ANSEVWKNFTHIVE
+1999 ANAEVWKNFTHIVE
-2013 ENVSTNI
+2013 ENVSTSI

-2029 VWHTLQGVKL
+2029 VWYTLQGVKL
-2039 FAKPNIPGVYIHN
+2039 FVKPNIPGVYIHN

>member
-22 YIEPVNVVPGESKT
+22 YIAPVNVAPGDSKT

-63 SRSNGNFDISLTDR
+63 SKSNGNFDISLTDR

-90 DGSVRILGYS
+90 DGAVRILGYS

-161 SVKGGEISPEVSKAF
+161 AVKGGEISPEVSKAF
-176 SFELSNESE
+176 SLELSNESE

-194 LPNGLFLDLSKTRL
+194 LPNGLSLDLSKTRL

-233 SDNTSISGKIGSVID
+233 SDNTSISGNIGSVID
-248 LWIKAEKGITG
+248 LWIKAEKGIAG

-271 DVKARTYRMDP
+271 DVKARTYRMVP
-282 FSFVVDVKYVPV
+282 FSFVVDVKYVPA

-303 MQLEVSDSRQL
+303 IQLEVSDSRQL

-356 IASTADN
+356 IAFTADN

-478 ASYAGLKNGENESVL
+478 ASYAGFKNGENESVL

-516 SGAEAENYEI
+516 SGADAENYDI

-531 HLTVVEADAVVVR
+531 RLTVVEADAVVVR

-559 EFETEGAALDG
+559 EFETDGAALDG

-585 SYTIEVKQ
+585 SYIIEVKQ

-643 EDESVLTKQPVFS
+643 E
-656 CEANEASAPAEYAVT
+656 
-671 ISGAEA
+671 
-677 ENYEISYEQGH
+677 
-688 LTVVEADAVVVRAK
+688 
-702 SYNRQYGDENPVFEF
+702 
-717 ETEGAALDGT
+717 
-727 PEIVCSA
+727 
-734 VANSPVG
+734 
-741 SYTIEV
+741 
-747 KQGSIKNYN
+747 
-756 VHFESGS
+756 
-763 LVITKAPLSIS
+763 
-774 AGNYTKKQ
+774 
-782 GDAMPVFKASYVGF
+782 
-796 KNGEDESV
+796 
-804 LTKQPVFS
+804 
-812 CEANEAG
+812 
-819 APAEYA
+819 
-825 VTISGAEA
+825 
-833 ENYAISY
+833 
-840 EQGHLTVVEADAVVV
+840 
-855 RAKSYSRQYGD
+855 
-866 ENPVFEFDIEGA
+866 
-878 ALDGTPEIVCSAV
+878 
-891 ANSPV
+891 
-896 GSYTIEVKQ
+896 
-905 GSIKNYN
+905 
-912 VHFESG
+912 
-918 TLTITKAPLSISA
+918 
-931 GSYTKKQGDAMPA
+931 
-944 FKASYAGFK
+944 
-953 NGENESVLTKQPVFS
+953 NESVLTKQPVFS

-979 YAVTISGAEAEN
+979 YAVTISGADAEN

-996 EQGHLTV
+996 EQG
-1003 VEADAVVVR
+1003 R
-1012 AKSYN
+1012 
-1017 RQYGDENPVFEFETE
+1017 
-1032 GAALDGTPEIVCSAV
+1032 
-1047 ANSPVGSYTIEV
+1047 
-1059 KQGSIKNY
+1059 
-1067 NVHFES
+1067 
-1073 GSLVIT
+1073 
-1079 KAPLSI
+1079 
-1085 SAGNYTKKQ
+1085 
-1094 GDAMPVFKASYA
+1094 
-1106 GFKNGEDE
+1106 
-1114 SVLTKQPVFSC
+1114 
-1125 DANEASAPAEY
+1125 
-1136 AVTISG
+1136 
-1142 ADAEN
+1142 
-1147 YEISYEQGHLT
+1147 LT

-1170 SYSRQYGDENPVFE
+1170 SYSRVYGDANPVFE
-1184 FETDGAALDGTP
+1184 FETEGTVLDGTP
-1196 EIVCSAVANSPVGS
+1196 EIVCSADKSSQVGS

-1215 KQGSIKNY
+1215 RQGSIKNY
-1223 NVHFESGSL
+1223 NVHFENGSL
-1232 VITKAPLSISAGNY
+1232 AITKASLTISAGNY
-1246 TKKQGDAMPVFKASY
+1246 TKKQGDAMPEFKANY
-1261 AGFKNGEDESVLT
+1261 TGFKNGEDESVLT
-1274 KQPVFSCDAN
+1274 KRPTF
-1284 EASAPAEYAVTI
+1284 E
-1296 SGADAENYDIS
+1296 
-1307 YEQGVLTVT
+1307 
-1316 GMPKPIISTD
+1316 
-1326 EATLRITTET
+1326 TT
-1336 DNAVIYYTLDGT
+1336 
-1348 EPNENARKYTEPIN
+1348 
-1362 LYASCEIKAIAVKGD
+1362 
-1377 AKSEVTSAE
+1377 
-1386 YHDEEYPNIV
+1386 
-1396 KVGDIITANI
+1396 
-1406 INNGEENLPMIFK
+1406 
-1419 VTSVY
+1419 
-1424 PFNVEMENKEDYV
+1424 
-1437 EGWSN
+1437 
-1442 ERDVSG
+1442 
-1448 TLEIPVVVKSNGIS
+1448 
-1462 YCVKKL
+1462 
-1468 GDNSLARC
+1468 
-1476 VNVSSLKLNE
+1476 
-1486 GLESIGRQA
+1486 
-1495 IRWCRNIKELI
+1495 
-1506 VPNSVKEVWGAFL
+1506 
-1519 TEDHGL
+1519 
-1525 VSVVLGSGLE
+1525 
-1535 TIHTEAFWGV
+1535 
-1545 SMNLKSFISLSTNPA
+1545 
-1560 KCVEPDRTFTSL
+1560 
-1572 PEDVTLYVPLG
+1572 
-1583 SKSAYETAPGWDY
+1583 
-1596 FAGHIVEM
+1596 
-1604 DMSPATVKVKDCSRE
+1604 ATVE
-1619 YGDDNPTLEFETEG
+1619 
-1633 ATLIGEPEIICSA
+1633 
-1646 DKNSKVGTYEI
+1646 
-1657 EINKGTIKNY
+1657 
-1667 LVTFVPGTLTVTK
+1667 
-1680 APLVVTAEN
+1680 
-1689 YTITQGDKLPE
+1689 
-1700 FTANYSGFKNGEDE
+1700 
-1714 SVLTKQPVFSCEAN
+1714 
-1728 EASAP
+1728 SAP

-1738 TVYDVEADNYEVKSY
+1738 TVYGVEADNYEVKSY
-1753 IAGTLTVLKRELKKQ
+1753 ITGTLTVLKRELKKQ

-1793 LPVRYLYAL
+1793 LPVRYSYAL

-1881 NPYRGKVE
+1881 NPYRGNVE

-1901 VDGLAMYACYYLKE
+1901 VDGQAMYACYYLKE

-1929 FGASINLYNVT
+1929 FGASINLCNVT
-1940 LPVADVEF
+1940 LPVGDVGLKYK
-1948 THNWMFNCDRGIR
+1948 WVFNCDRGIR

-1990 VPVGTKQSY
+1990 VPVGTKQAY
-1999 ANSEVWKNFTHIVE
+1999 RNAEVWKYFTHIVE
-2013 ENVSTNI
+2013 ENVSTSI

-2029 VWHTLQGVKL
+2029 VWYTLQGVKL

>member
-1 MVLLFLML
+1 MIRLNKIMVLLFLML

-22 YIEPVNVVPGESKT
+22 YIAPVNVASGESKT

-63 SRSNGNFDISLTDR
+63 SKSNGNFDISLTDR

-176 SFELSNESE
+176 SLELSNESE

-194 LPNGLFLDLSKTRL
+194 LPNGLSLDLSKTRL
-208 TGRCGNHQ
+208 TVRCGNHQ

-233 SDNTSISGKIGSVID
+233 SDNTLISGKTGSVID

-448 PGTLTITKAPLSISA
+448 PGTLTITKAPLTISA

-478 ASYAGLKNGENESVL
+478 ASYAGFKNGEDESVLTKQPVFSCEANESSAPAEYAVTISGAEAENYAISYEQGHLTVVEADAIVVRAKSYSRQYGDENPVFEFETDGAALDGTPEIVCSAVANSPVGSYTIEVKQGSIKNYNVHFESGSLVITKAPLSISAGNYTKKQGDAMPVFKASYVGFKNGEDESVL

-507 APAEYAVTI
+507 APAEYSVTI
-516 SGAEAENYEI
+516 SGADAENYEI

-531 HLTVVEADAVVVR
+531 RLTVVEADAVVVR
-544 AKSYSRQYGDENPVF
+544 AKSYSRQYGDENLVL
-559 EFETEGAALDG
+559 EFETEGVALDG

-671 ISGAEA
+671 ISGA
-677 ENYEISYEQGH
+677 
-688 LTVVEADAVVVRAK
+688 
-702 SYNRQYGDENPVFEF
+702 
-717 ETEGAALDGT
+717 
-727 PEIVCSA
+727 
-734 VANSPVG
+734 
-741 SYTIEV
+741 
-747 KQGSIKNYN
+747 
-756 VHFESGS
+756 
-763 LVITKAPLSIS
+763 
-774 AGNYTKKQ
+774 
-782 GDAMPVFKASYVGF
+782 
-796 KNGEDESV
+796 
-804 LTKQPVFS
+804 
-812 CEANEAG
+812 
-819 APAEYA
+819 
-825 VTISGAEA
+825 
-833 ENYAISY
+833 
-840 EQGHLTVVEADAVVV
+840 
-855 RAKSYSRQYGD
+855 
-866 ENPVFEFDIEGA
+866 
-878 ALDGTPEIVCSAV
+878 
-891 ANSPV
+891 
-896 GSYTIEVKQ
+896 
-905 GSIKNYN
+905 
-912 VHFESG
+912 
-918 TLTITKAPLSISA
+918 
-931 GSYTKKQGDAMPA
+931 
-944 FKASYAGFK
+944 
-953 NGENESVLTKQPVFS
+953 
-968 CEANEASAPAE
+968 
-979 YAVTISGAEAEN
+979 
-991 YDISY
+991 
-996 EQGHLTV
+996 
-1003 VEADAVVVR
+1003 
-1012 AKSYN
+1012 
-1017 RQYGDENPVFEFETE
+1017 
-1032 GAALDGTPEIVCSAV
+1032 
-1047 ANSPVGSYTIEV
+1047 
-1059 KQGSIKNY
+1059 
-1067 NVHFES
+1067 
-1073 GSLVIT
+1073 
-1079 KAPLSI
+1079 
-1085 SAGNYTKKQ
+1085 
-1094 GDAMPVFKASYA
+1094 
-1106 GFKNGEDE
+1106 
-1114 SVLTKQPVFSC
+1114 
-1125 DANEASAPAEY
+1125 
-1136 AVTISG
+1136 
-1142 ADAEN
+1142 DAEN
-1147 YEISYEQGHLT
+1147 YE
-1158 VVEADAVVVRAK
+1158 
-1170 SYSRQYGDENPVFE
+1170 
-1184 FETDGAALDGTP
+1184 
-1196 EIVCSAVANSPVGS
+1196 
-1210 YTIEV
+1210 
-1215 KQGSIKNY
+1215 
-1223 NVHFESGSL
+1223 
-1232 VITKAPLSISAGNY
+1232 
-1246 TKKQGDAMPVFKASY
+1246 
-1261 AGFKNGEDESVLT
+1261 
-1274 KQPVFSCDAN
+1274 
-1284 EASAPAEYAVTI
+1284 
-1296 SGADAENYDIS
+1296 IS

-1362 LYASCEIKAIAVKGD
+1362 LYASCEIKAIAVKDD
-1377 AKSEVTSAE
+1377 AKSEVSSVE
-1386 YHDEEYPNIV
+1386 YHDAKNPNIV

-1437 EGWSN
+1437 EGWN
-1442 ERDVSG
+1442 NDRDVSG

-1535 TIHTEAFWGV
+1535 TIHTDAFWCV

-1583 SKSAYETAPGWDY
+1583 SKAAYETAPGWDY

-1604 DMSPATVKVKDCSRE
+1604 DMSPATVKVRNCSRE

-1633 ATLIGEPEIICSA
+1633 AALIGEPEIICTA

-1700 FTANYSGFKNGEDE
+1700 FTASCSGFKNGEDE
-1714 SVLTKQPVFSCEAN
+1714 SVLTKQPVFSCDAN

-1738 TVYDVEADNYEVKSY
+1738 NVYGVQADNYEVTTY
-1753 IAGTLTVLKRELKKQ
+1753 IPGTLTICKRELKNQ

-1781 STIEMNATASSG
+1781 STIEMNAMASSG
-1793 LPVRYLYAL
+1793 LPVRYSYIQ
-1802 APGVETAYQV
+1802 APGVESAYRV

-1818 KITFPQNGMYL
+1818 NITFPEEGAYM
-1829 LVAIQDGNNEYA
+1829 LVAIQDGNDEYS

-1868 TDDGSALKVVRGY
+1868 TGDGSALKVVRGY

-1889 IPATVN
+1889 IPAYVN
-1895 GLPVTE
+1895 GMPVVE
-1901 VDGLAMYACYYLKE
+1901 IDRQAMYACYYLNDV
-1915 LVIGDNVKKCGHEA
+1915 VIGDNVAICGHEA
-1929 FGASINLYNVT
+1929 FGASRNLQKVT
-1940 LPVADVEF
+1940 LPANQAELRQQYI
-1948 THNWMFNCDRGIR
+1948 FNCDDGIK
-1961 EIHCRSSIPYVV
+1961 EIHCRSSVPYLA
-1973 DEGIF
+1973 DESLF
-1978 NGAVDYDKCILY
+1978 NGFVNYDNCILY
-1990 VPVGTKQSY
+1990 VPVGTMQAY
-1999 ANSEVWKNFTHIVE
+1999 TNTEIWRNFTHIVE
-2013 ENVSTNI
+2013 EDVLTGIPDINVSNDMGA
-2020 SNINVEKKS
+2020 
-2029 VWHTLQGVKL
+2029 WYTLQGVKL
-2039 FAKPNIPGVYIHN
+2039 FGRPNLPGVYIHN
-2052 GKKIIVR
+2052 GKKILVR

>member
-63 SRSNGNFDISLTDR
+63 SKSNGNFDISLTDR

-105 IKGNQGALV
+105 IKGNKGALV

-120 SSDFSGGY
+120 ASDFSGGY

-161 SVKGGEISPEVSKAF
+161 SVKGGDISPEVSKAF
-176 SFELSNESE
+176 SLELSNESE

-194 LPNGLFLDLSKTRL
+194 LPNGLSLDLSKTRL

-233 SDNTSISGKIGSVID
+233 SDNTSISGNIGSVIE
-248 LWIKAEKGITG
+248 LWIKADKGIAG

-282 FSFVVDVKYVPV
+282 LSLVVDVKYVPA

-303 MQLEVSDSRQL
+303 MQLEVSDSRLL

-448 PGTLTITKAPLSISA
+448 PGTLTVTKAPLSISA
-463 GNYTKKQGDAMPVFK
+463 GNYTKKQGDAMPV
-478 ASYAGLKNGENESVL
+478 
-493 TKQPVFSCEANEAS
+493 
-507 APAEYAVTI
+507 
-516 SGAEAENYEI
+516 
-526 SYEQG
+526 
-531 HLTVVEADAVVVR
+531 
-544 AKSYSRQYGDENPVF
+544 
-559 EFETEGAALDG
+559 
-570 TPEIVCSAVANSPVG
+570 
-585 SYTIEVKQ
+585 
-593 GSIKNYNVHFESGSL
+593 
-608 VITKAPLSISA
+608 
-619 GNYTKKQGD
+619 
-628 AMPVFKASYAGFKNG
+628 
-643 EDESVLTKQPVFS
+643 
-656 CEANEASAPAEYAVT
+656 
-671 ISGAEA
+671 
-677 ENYEISYEQGH
+677 
-688 LTVVEADAVVVRAK
+688 
-702 SYNRQYGDENPVFEF
+702 
-717 ETEGAALDGT
+717 
-727 PEIVCSA
+727 
-734 VANSPVG
+734 
-741 SYTIEV
+741 
-747 KQGSIKNYN
+747 
-756 VHFESGS
+756 
-763 LVITKAPLSIS
+763 
-774 AGNYTKKQ
+774 
-782 GDAMPVFKASYVGF
+782 
-796 KNGEDESV
+796 
-804 LTKQPVFS
+804 
-812 CEANEAG
+812 
-819 APAEYA
+819 
-825 VTISGAEA
+825 
-833 ENYAISY
+833 
-840 EQGHLTVVEADAVVV
+840 
-855 RAKSYSRQYGD
+855 
-866 ENPVFEFDIEGA
+866 
-878 ALDGTPEIVCSAV
+878 
-891 ANSPV
+891 
-896 GSYTIEVKQ
+896 
-905 GSIKNYN
+905 
-912 VHFESG
+912 
-918 TLTITKAPLSISA
+918 
-931 GSYTKKQGDAMPA
+931 

-996 EQGHLTV
+996 EQG
-1003 VEADAVVVR
+1003 
-1012 AKSYN
+1012 
-1017 RQYGDENPVFEFETE
+1017 
-1032 GAALDGTPEIVCSAV
+1032 C
-1047 ANSPVGSYTIEV
+1047 
-1059 KQGSIKNY
+1059 
-1067 NVHFES
+1067 
-1073 GSLVIT
+1073 
-1079 KAPLSI
+1079 
-1085 SAGNYTKKQ
+1085 
-1094 GDAMPVFKASYA
+1094 
-1106 GFKNGEDE
+1106 
-1114 SVLTKQPVFSC
+1114 
-1125 DANEASAPAEY
+1125 
-1136 AVTISG
+1136 
-1142 ADAEN
+1142 
-1147 YEISYEQGHLT
+1147 LT

-1170 SYSRQYGDENPVFE
+1170 SYSRQYGDENPMFE

-1246 TKKQGDAMPVFKASY
+1246 TKKQGDAMPVFKANY

-1274 KQPVFSCDAN
+1274 KQPVFSCEAN

-1307 YEQGVLTVT
+1307 YEQGRLTVT
-1316 GMPKPIISTD
+1316 D
-1326 EATLRITTET
+1326 A
-1336 DNAVIYYTLDGT
+1336 DAVVVRAKSYSRVY
-1348 EPNENARKYTEPIN
+1348 
-1362 LYASCEIKAIAVKGD
+1362 GD
-1377 AKSEVTSAE
+1377 A
-1386 YHDEEYPNIV
+1386 N
-1396 KVGDIITANI
+1396 
-1406 INNGEENLPMIFK
+1406 
-1419 VTSVY
+1419 
-1424 PFNVEMENKEDYV
+1424 
-1437 EGWSN
+1437 
-1442 ERDVSG
+1442 
-1448 TLEIPVVVKSNGIS
+1448 PV
-1462 YCVKKL
+1462 
-1468 GDNSLARC
+1468 
-1476 VNVSSLKLNE
+1476 
-1486 GLESIGRQA
+1486 
-1495 IRWCRNIKELI
+1495 
-1506 VPNSVKEVWGAFL
+1506 F
-1519 TEDHGL
+1519 
-1525 VSVVLGSGLE
+1525 
-1535 TIHTEAFWGV
+1535 
-1545 SMNLKSFISLSTNPA
+1545 
-1560 KCVEPDRTFTSL
+1560 
-1572 PEDVTLYVPLG
+1572 
-1583 SKSAYETAPGWDY
+1583 
-1596 FAGHIVEM
+1596 
-1604 DMSPATVKVKDCSRE
+1604 
-1619 YGDDNPTLEFETEG
+1619 EFETEG
-1633 ATLIGEPEIICSA
+1633 TVLDGTPEIVCSA
-1646 DKNSKVGTYEI
+1646 DKSSQVGSYTI
-1657 EINKGTIKNY
+1657 EVRQGSIKNY
-1667 LVTFVPGTLTVTK
+1667 NVHFENGSLAITK
-1680 APLVVTAEN
+1680 ASLTISAGN
-1689 YTITQGDKLPE
+1689 YTKKQGDAMPAFK
-1700 FTANYSGFKNGEDE
+1700 ANYTGFKNGEDE
-1714 SVLTKQPVFSCEAN
+1714 SVLTKRPTFETTATVE
-1728 EASAP
+1728 SAP

-1738 TVYDVEADNYEVKSY
+1738 TVYGVEADNYEVKSY
-1753 IAGTLTVLKRELKKQ
+1753 ITGTLTVLKRELKKQ

-1793 LPVRYLYAL
+1793 LPVRYSYAL

-1812 PQIEGN
+1812 PQIEDN
-1818 KITFPQNGMYL
+1818 KIIFPQNGMYL

-1841 AATDTLDVCAISDD
+1841 AATDTLDVCAISDE

-1901 VDGLAMYACYYLKE
+1901 VERLAMYACYYLKE

-1929 FGASINLYNVT
+1929 FGASINLCNVT

-1948 THNWMFNCDRGIR
+1948 AHNWMFNCDRGIR

-1973 DEGIF
+1973 EEGIF
-1978 NGAVDYDKCILY
+1978 NGAVDYDNCILF

-1999 ANSEVWKNFTHIVE
+1999 ANAEVWKNFTHIME
-2013 ENVSTNI
+2013 ENVSTRI

-2029 VWHTLQGVKL
+2029 VWYTLQGVRL
-2039 FAKPNIPGVYIHN
+2039 YAKPNIPGVYIHN

>member
-194 LPNGLFLDLSKTRL
+194 LPNGLSLDLNKTRL

-363 LIQAKCVVTVV
+363 LIQANCVVTVV

-448 PGTLTITKAPLSISA
+448 SGTLTITKAPLTISA
-463 GNYTKKQGDAMPVFK
+463 GNYTKKQGDAMPAFK
-478 ASYAGLKNGENESVL
+478 ASYAGFKNGENESVL

-516 SGAEAENYEI
+516 SGAEAENYDISYEQGRLTVVEADAVVVRAKSYSRQYGDENPVFEFETEGAALDGTPEIVCSAVANSPVGAYTIEVKQGSIKNYNVHFESGSLVITKAPLSISAGNYTKKQGDAMPVFKASYAGFKNGEDESVLTKQPVFSCDANEASAPAEYAVTISGAEAENYDISYEQGRLTVVEADAVVVRAKSYSRQYGDENPVFEFETDGAALDGTPEIVCSAVAYSPVGSYTIEVKQGSIKNYNVHFESGSLVITKAPLSISAGKYTKKQGDAMPVFKASYAGFKNGEDESVLTKQPVFSCEANEASAPAEYAVTISGADAENYEI

-619 GNYTKKQGD
+619 GKYTKKQGD

-677 ENYEISYEQGH
+677 ENY
-688 LTVVEADAVVVRAK
+688 
-702 SYNRQYGDENPVFEF
+702 
-717 ETEGAALDGT
+717 
-727 PEIVCSA
+727 
-734 VANSPVG
+734 
-741 SYTIEV
+741 
-747 KQGSIKNYN
+747 
-756 VHFESGS
+756 
-763 LVITKAPLSIS
+763 
-774 AGNYTKKQ
+774 
-782 GDAMPVFKASYVGF
+782 
-796 KNGEDESV
+796 
-804 LTKQPVFS
+804 
-812 CEANEAG
+812 
-819 APAEYA
+819 
-825 VTISGAEA
+825 
-833 ENYAISY
+833 
-840 EQGHLTVVEADAVVV
+840 
-855 RAKSYSRQYGD
+855 
-866 ENPVFEFDIEGA
+866 
-878 ALDGTPEIVCSAV
+878 
-891 ANSPV
+891 
-896 GSYTIEVKQ
+896 
-905 GSIKNYN
+905 
-912 VHFESG
+912 
-918 TLTITKAPLSISA
+918 
-931 GSYTKKQGDAMPA
+931 
-944 FKASYAGFK
+944 
-953 NGENESVLTKQPVFS
+953 
-968 CEANEASAPAE
+968 
-979 YAVTISGAEAEN
+979 
-991 YDISY
+991 DISY
-996 EQGHLTV
+996 
-1003 VEADAVVVR
+1003 
-1012 AKSYN
+1012 
-1017 RQYGDENPVFEFETE
+1017 
-1032 GAALDGTPEIVCSAV
+1032 
-1047 ANSPVGSYTIEV
+1047 
-1059 KQGSIKNY
+1059 KQG
-1067 NVHFES
+1067 
-1073 GSLVIT
+1073 
-1079 KAPLSI
+1079 
-1085 SAGNYTKKQ
+1085 
-1094 GDAMPVFKASYA
+1094 M
-1106 GFKNGEDE
+1106 
-1114 SVLTKQPVFSC
+1114 
-1125 DANEASAPAEY
+1125 
-1136 AVTISG
+1136 
-1142 ADAEN
+1142 
-1147 YEISYEQGHLT
+1147 
-1158 VVEADAVVVRAK
+1158 
-1170 SYSRQYGDENPVFE
+1170 
-1184 FETDGAALDGTP
+1184 
-1196 EIVCSAVANSPVGS
+1196 
-1210 YTIEV
+1210 
-1215 KQGSIKNY
+1215 
-1223 NVHFESGSL
+1223 
-1232 VITKAPLSISAGNY
+1232 
-1246 TKKQGDAMPVFKASY
+1246 
-1261 AGFKNGEDESVLT
+1261 
-1274 KQPVFSCDAN
+1274 
-1284 EASAPAEYAVTI
+1284 
-1296 SGADAENYDIS
+1296 
-1307 YEQGVLTVT
+1307 LTVT

-1377 AKSEVTSAE
+1377 AKSEVSSAE
-1386 YHDEEYPNIV
+1386 YHDAEYPNIV

-1486 GLESIGRQA
+1486 GLESIGHQA

-1535 TIHTEAFWGV
+1535 TIHTDAFWGV

-1633 ATLIGEPEIICSA
+1633 ATLIGEPEIICSV

-1667 LVTFVPGTLTVTK
+1667 LVSFVPGTLTVTK
-1680 APLVVTAEN
+1680 APLVVTADN

-1714 SVLTKQPVFSCEAN
+1714 SVLTKKPVFSCEAN

-1738 TVYDVEADNYEVKSY
+1738 TVYDVEADNYEVKNY

-1781 STIEMNATASSG
+1781 STIEMNATASSS
-1793 LPVRYLYAL
+1793 LPVRYSYVL
-1802 APGVETAYQV
+1802 APRVESAYRV

-1818 KITFPQNGMYL
+1818 NITFPEEGTYM

-1881 NPYRGKVE
+1881 KPYRGKVE

-1929 FGASINLYNVT
+1929 FGASINLCNVT

>member
-1 MVLLFLML
+1 MIRLNKTMVLLFLML

-22 YIEPVNVVPGESKT
+22 YIAPVNVAPGDSKT

-63 SRSNGNFDISLTDR
+63 SKSNGNFDISLTDR

-120 SSDFSGGY
+120 ASDFSGGY

-176 SFELSNESE
+176 SLELSNESE

-194 LPNGLFLDLSKTRL
+194 LPNGLSLDLSKTRL

-216 LQTKQLGNGKV
+216 LQTKLLGNGKV

-233 SDNTSISGKIGSVID
+233 SDNTSISGNIGSVIE
-248 LWIKAEKGITG
+248 LWIKADKGIAG

-282 FSFVVDVKYVPV
+282 LSFVVDVKYVPA

-303 MQLEVSDSRQL
+303 IQLEVSDSRQL

-341 DNGMIIARSAGQCSI
+341 DNGMIIARSAGKCSI
-356 IASTADN
+356 IVSTADN

-381 VANTTKVYGDANPE
+381 VANTSKVYGDANPE

-448 PGTLTITKAPLSISA
+448 PGTLT
-463 GNYTKKQGDAMPVFK
+463 V
-478 ASYAGLKNGENESVL
+478 
-493 TKQPVFSCEANEAS
+493 
-507 APAEYAVTI
+507 
-516 SGAEAENYEI
+516 
-526 SYEQG
+526 
-531 HLTVVEADAVVVR
+531 
-544 AKSYSRQYGDENPVF
+544 
-559 EFETEGAALDG
+559 
-570 TPEIVCSAVANSPVG
+570 
-585 SYTIEVKQ
+585 
-593 GSIKNYNVHFESGSL
+593 
-608 VITKAPLSISA
+608 TKAPLSISA

-671 ISGAEA
+671 ISGA
-677 ENYEISYEQGH
+677 
-688 LTVVEADAVVVRAK
+688 D
-702 SYNRQYGDENPVFEF
+702 
-717 ETEGAALDGT
+717 
-727 PEIVCSA
+727 
-734 VANSPVG
+734 
-741 SYTIEV
+741 
-747 KQGSIKNYN
+747 
-756 VHFESGS
+756 
-763 LVITKAPLSIS
+763 
-774 AGNYTKKQ
+774 
-782 GDAMPVFKASYVGF
+782 
-796 KNGEDESV
+796 
-804 LTKQPVFS
+804 
-812 CEANEAG
+812 
-819 APAEYA
+819 
-825 VTISGAEA
+825 
-833 ENYAISY
+833 
-840 EQGHLTVVEADAVVV
+840 
-855 RAKSYSRQYGD
+855 
-866 ENPVFEFDIEGA
+866 
-878 ALDGTPEIVCSAV
+878 
-891 ANSPV
+891 
-896 GSYTIEVKQ
+896 
-905 GSIKNYN
+905 
-912 VHFESG
+912 
-918 TLTITKAPLSISA
+918 
-931 GSYTKKQGDAMPA
+931 
-944 FKASYAGFK
+944 
-953 NGENESVLTKQPVFS
+953 
-968 CEANEASAPAE
+968 
-979 YAVTISGAEAEN
+979 AEN

-996 EQGHLTV
+996 EQG
-1003 VEADAVVVR
+1003 R
-1012 AKSYN
+1012 
-1017 RQYGDENPVFEFETE
+1017 
-1032 GAALDGTPEIVCSAV
+1032 
-1047 ANSPVGSYTIEV
+1047 
-1059 KQGSIKNY
+1059 
-1067 NVHFES
+1067 
-1073 GSLVIT
+1073 
-1079 KAPLSI
+1079 
-1085 SAGNYTKKQ
+1085 
-1094 GDAMPVFKASYA
+1094 
-1106 GFKNGEDE
+1106 
-1114 SVLTKQPVFSC
+1114 
-1125 DANEASAPAEY
+1125 
-1136 AVTISG
+1136 
-1142 ADAEN
+1142 
-1147 YEISYEQGHLT
+1147 LT

-1261 AGFKNGEDESVLT
+1261 AGFKNGENESVLT
-1274 KQPVFSCDAN
+1274 KQPVFSCEAN
-1284 EASAPAEYAVTI
+1284 EASAPADYAVTI

-1326 EATLRITTET
+1326 KATLRITSET

-1362 LYASCEIKAIAVKGD
+1362 LYASCEIKAIAVKD
-1377 AKSEVTSAE
+1377 DVKSEVSSAE
-1386 YHDEEYPNIV
+1386 YHDAEYPNIV
-1396 KVGDIITANI
+1396 KVGDVITANI

-1424 PFNVEMENKEDYV
+1424 PFNVEMENKGDYV
-1437 EGWSN
+1437 EGWDN

-1448 TLEIPVVVKSNGIS
+1448 TLEIPAVVKANGIC

-1468 GDNSLARC
+1468 GKNSLAKC

-1486 GLESIGRQA
+1486 GLESIGHQA
-1495 IRWCRNIKELI
+1495 IRWCRNLKELVI
-1506 VPNSVKEVWGAFL
+1506 PNSVIYVSSAFI

-1525 VSVVLGSGLE
+1525 ETVILGLGLE
-1535 TIHTEAFWGV
+1535 KIESIAFWGV
-1545 SMNLKSFISLSTNPA
+1545 SMNLKSIISLSTNPA
-1560 KCVEPDRTFTSL
+1560 ECVSPSRTFEDL

-1604 DMSPATVKVKDCSRE
+1604 DMSPATVKVKDYSRE
-1619 YGDDNPTLEFETEG
+1619 YGDDNPTFKIETES
-1633 ATLIGEPEIICSA
+1633 AALIGEPEIICSA
-1646 DKNSKVGTYEI
+1646 DKKSKVGTYEI

-1667 LVTFVPGTLTVTK
+1667 HVTFVPGTLTVTK

-1700 FTANYSGFKNGEDE
+1700 FKASYSGFKNGEDV
-1714 SVLTKQPVFSCEAN
+1714 SVLTKQPVFSCDAN

-1738 TVYDVEADNYEVKSY
+1738 TVYGVEADNYEAISCV
-1753 IAGTLTVLKRELKKQ
+1753 AGTLTILKRELKKQ
-1768 TITWDQE
+1768 TITWNQE

-1793 LPVRYLYAL
+1793 LPVRYSYAL
-1802 APGVETAYQV
+1802 APRVETAYQV
-1812 PQIEGN
+1812 PQIEDN
-1818 KITFPQNGMYL
+1818 NITFPEEGTYM

-1901 VDGLAMYACYYLKE
+1901 VDRLAMYACYYLKE

-1929 FGASINLYNVT
+1929 FGASINLCNVT
-1940 LPVADVEF
+1940 LPVGDVGLKYK
-1948 THNWMFNCDRGIR
+1948 WVFNCDRGIR

-1990 VPVGTKQSY
+1990 VPVGTKQAY
-1999 ANSEVWKNFTHIVE
+1999 RNAEVWKYFTHIVE
-2013 ENVSTNI
+2013 ENVSTSI
-2020 SNINVEKKS
+2020 SNINVEKKG
-2029 VWHTLQGVKL
+2029 VWYTLQGVKL

>member
-1 MVLLFLML
+1 MIRLNKTMVLLFLML

-22 YIEPVNVVPGESKT
+22 YIAPVNIAPGDSKT

-63 SRSNGNFDISLTDR
+63 SKSNGNFDIFLTDR

-100 TQGES
+100 TQGEW

-128 IKLKNSIF
+128 IKLKNSFF

-149 QLFVGTKEQNDV
+149 QLFVETKEQNDV
-161 SVKGGEISPEVSKAF
+161 SVKGGEISPEVSKTF
-176 SFELSNESE
+176 SLELSNESE

-194 LPNGLFLDLSKTRL
+194 LPNGLSLDLSKTRL

-248 LWIKAEKGITG
+248 LWIKVEKGITG

-303 MQLEVSDSRQL
+303 MQLEVSDSRLL

-341 DNGMIIARSAGQCSI
+341 DNGMIIARSAGKCSI
-356 IASTADN
+356 IVSTADN

-381 VANTTKVYGDANPE
+381 VANNSKVYGDANPE

-463 GNYTKKQGDAMPVFK
+463 GNYTKKQGDAMPVLK
-478 ASYAGLKNGENESVL
+478 ASYV
-493 TKQPVFSCEANEAS
+493 
-507 APAEYAVTI
+507 
-516 SGAEAENYEI
+516 
-526 SYEQG
+526 
-531 HLTVVEADAVVVR
+531 
-544 AKSYSRQYGDENPVF
+544 
-559 EFETEGAALDG
+559 
-570 TPEIVCSAVANSPVG
+570 
-585 SYTIEVKQ
+585 
-593 GSIKNYNVHFESGSL
+593 
-608 VITKAPLSISA
+608 
-619 GNYTKKQGD
+619 
-628 AMPVFKASYAGFKNG
+628 GFKNG

-677 ENYEISYEQGH
+677 ENY
-688 LTVVEADAVVVRAK
+688 
-702 SYNRQYGDENPVFEF
+702 
-717 ETEGAALDGT
+717 
-727 PEIVCSA
+727 
-734 VANSPVG
+734 
-741 SYTIEV
+741 
-747 KQGSIKNYN
+747 
-756 VHFESGS
+756 
-763 LVITKAPLSIS
+763 
-774 AGNYTKKQ
+774 
-782 GDAMPVFKASYVGF
+782 
-796 KNGEDESV
+796 
-804 LTKQPVFS
+804 
-812 CEANEAG
+812 
-819 APAEYA
+819 
-825 VTISGAEA
+825 
-833 ENYAISY
+833 
-840 EQGHLTVVEADAVVV
+840 
-855 RAKSYSRQYGD
+855 
-866 ENPVFEFDIEGA
+866 
-878 ALDGTPEIVCSAV
+878 
-891 ANSPV
+891 
-896 GSYTIEVKQ
+896 
-905 GSIKNYN
+905 
-912 VHFESG
+912 
-918 TLTITKAPLSISA
+918 
-931 GSYTKKQGDAMPA
+931 
-944 FKASYAGFK
+944 
-953 NGENESVLTKQPVFS
+953 
-968 CEANEASAPAE
+968 
-979 YAVTISGAEAEN
+979 
-991 YDISY
+991 DISY
-996 EQGHLTV
+996 EQG
-1003 VEADAVVVR
+1003 
-1012 AKSYN
+1012 
-1017 RQYGDENPVFEFETE
+1017 
-1032 GAALDGTPEIVCSAV
+1032 C
-1047 ANSPVGSYTIEV
+1047 
-1059 KQGSIKNY
+1059 
-1067 NVHFES
+1067 
-1073 GSLVIT
+1073 
-1079 KAPLSI
+1079 
-1085 SAGNYTKKQ
+1085 
-1094 GDAMPVFKASYA
+1094 
-1106 GFKNGEDE
+1106 
-1114 SVLTKQPVFSC
+1114 
-1125 DANEASAPAEY
+1125 
-1136 AVTISG
+1136 
-1142 ADAEN
+1142 
-1147 YEISYEQGHLT
+1147 LT

-1261 AGFKNGEDESVLT
+1261 TGFKNGENESVLT
-1274 KQPVFSCDAN
+1274 KQPVFSCEAN

-1307 YEQGVLTVT
+1307 YEQGRLTVT
-1316 GMPKPIISTD
+1316 D
-1326 EATLRITTET
+1326 A
-1336 DNAVIYYTLDGT
+1336 DAVVVRAKSYSRVY
-1348 EPNENARKYTEPIN
+1348 
-1362 LYASCEIKAIAVKGD
+1362 GD
-1377 AKSEVTSAE
+1377 A
-1386 YHDEEYPNIV
+1386 N
-1396 KVGDIITANI
+1396 
-1406 INNGEENLPMIFK
+1406 
-1419 VTSVY
+1419 
-1424 PFNVEMENKEDYV
+1424 
-1437 EGWSN
+1437 
-1442 ERDVSG
+1442 
-1448 TLEIPVVVKSNGIS
+1448 PV
-1462 YCVKKL
+1462 
-1468 GDNSLARC
+1468 
-1476 VNVSSLKLNE
+1476 
-1486 GLESIGRQA
+1486 
-1495 IRWCRNIKELI
+1495 
-1506 VPNSVKEVWGAFL
+1506 F
-1519 TEDHGL
+1519 
-1525 VSVVLGSGLE
+1525 
-1535 TIHTEAFWGV
+1535 
-1545 SMNLKSFISLSTNPA
+1545 
-1560 KCVEPDRTFTSL
+1560 
-1572 PEDVTLYVPLG
+1572 
-1583 SKSAYETAPGWDY
+1583 
-1596 FAGHIVEM
+1596 
-1604 DMSPATVKVKDCSRE
+1604 
-1619 YGDDNPTLEFETEG
+1619 EFETEG
-1633 ATLIGEPEIICSA
+1633 TVLDGTPEIVCSA
-1646 DKNSKVGTYEI
+1646 DKSSQVGSYTI
-1657 EINKGTIKNY
+1657 EVRQGSIKNY
-1667 LVTFVPGTLTVTK
+1667 NVHFENGSLAITK
-1680 APLVVTAEN
+1680 ASLTISAGN
-1689 YTITQGDKLPE
+1689 YTKKQGDAMPE
-1700 FTANYSGFKNGEDE
+1700 FKANYTGFKNGEDE
-1714 SVLTKQPVFSCEAN
+1714 SVLTKRPTFETTATVE
-1728 EASAP
+1728 SAP

-1738 TVYDVEADNYEVKSY
+1738 TVYGVEADNYEVKSY
-1753 IAGTLTVLKRELKKQ
+1753 ITGTLTVLKRELKKQ

-1793 LPVRYLYAL
+1793 LPVRYSYAL
-1802 APGVETAYQV
+1802 ASGVETAYQV

-1901 VDGLAMYACYYLKE
+1901 VDRLAMYACYYLKE

-1929 FGASINLYNVT
+1929 FGASINLCNVT
-1940 LPVADVEF
+1940 LPVGDVGLKYK
-1948 THNWMFNCDRGIR
+1948 WVFNCDRGIR

-1990 VPVGTKQSY
+1990 VPVGTKQAY
-1999 ANSEVWKNFTHIVE
+1999 RNAEVWKYFTHIVE
-2013 ENVSTNI
+2013 ENVSTSI

-2029 VWHTLQGVKL
+2029 VWYTLQGVKL

>member
-63 SRSNGNFDISLTDR
+63 SKSNGNFDISLTDR

-120 SSDFSGGY
+120 ASDFSGGY

-194 LPNGLFLDLSKTRL
+194 LPNGLSLDLNKTRL

-271 DVKARTYRMDP
+271 DIKARTYRMDP
-282 FSFVVDVKYVPV
+282 FSFVVDVKYVPA

-381 VANTTKVYGDANPE
+381 VANTTKVYGDVNPE

-463 GNYTKKQGDAMPVFK
+463 G
-478 ASYAGLKNGENESVL
+478 S
-493 TKQPVFSCEANEAS
+493 
-507 APAEYAVTI
+507 
-516 SGAEAENYEI
+516 
-526 SYEQG
+526 
-531 HLTVVEADAVVVR
+531 
-544 AKSYSRQYGDENPVF
+544 
-559 EFETEGAALDG
+559 
-570 TPEIVCSAVANSPVG
+570 
-585 SYTIEVKQ
+585 
-593 GSIKNYNVHFESGSL
+593 
-608 VITKAPLSISA
+608 
-619 GNYTKKQGD
+619 YTKKQGD

-677 ENYEISYEQGH
+677 ENY
-688 LTVVEADAVVVRAK
+688 
-702 SYNRQYGDENPVFEF
+702 
-717 ETEGAALDGT
+717 
-727 PEIVCSA
+727 
-734 VANSPVG
+734 
-741 SYTIEV
+741 
-747 KQGSIKNYN
+747 
-756 VHFESGS
+756 
-763 LVITKAPLSIS
+763 
-774 AGNYTKKQ
+774 
-782 GDAMPVFKASYVGF
+782 
-796 KNGEDESV
+796 
-804 LTKQPVFS
+804 
-812 CEANEAG
+812 
-819 APAEYA
+819 
-825 VTISGAEA
+825 
-833 ENYAISY
+833 AISY
-840 EQGHLTVVEADAVVV
+840 EQGHLIVVEADAIVV

-866 ENPVFEFDIEGA
+866 ENPLFEFDIEGA

-1106 GFKNGEDE
+1106 GFKNGENE

-1261 AGFKNGEDESVLT
+1261 VGFKNGEDESVLT
-1274 KQPVFSCDAN
+1274 KQLVFSCEAN
-1284 EASAPAEYAVTI
+1284 EASAPAEYSVTI
-1296 SGADAENYDIS
+1296 SGADAENYEIS

-1437 EGWSN
+1437 EGWNN

-1486 GLESIGRQA
+1486 GLESIGGQA

-1525 VSVVLGSGLE
+1525 VSVVLGAGLE
-1535 TIHTEAFWGV
+1535 TIHTDAFWGV

-1633 ATLIGEPEIICSA
+1633 ATLIGEPEIICSV

-1680 APLVVTAEN
+1680 APLVVTADN

-1700 FTANYSGFKNGEDE
+1700 FTASYSGFKNGENV
-1714 SVLTKQPVFSCEAN
+1714 SVLTKQPVFSCDAN

-1738 TVYDVEADNYEVKSY
+1738 NVYGVEADNYNAISY
-1753 IAGTLTVLKRELKKQ
+1753 VAGTLTVLKRELKKQ

-1901 VDGLAMYACYYLKE
+1901 VDGQAMYACYYLKE
-1915 LVIGDNVKKCGHEA
+1915 LVIGDNVKICGHEA

-1973 DEGIF
+1973 EEGIF

>member
-1 MVLLFLML
+1 MTRLNKTMVLLFLML

-22 YIEPVNVVPGESKT
+22 YIAPVNVVPGESKT

-63 SRSNGNFDISLTDR
+63 SKSNGNFDISLTDR

-194 LPNGLFLDLSKTRL
+194 LPNGLSLDLNKTRL

-303 MQLEVSDSRQL
+303 MQLEVSDFRQL

-424 SSKVGKYDIVASGAV
+424 ISKVGKYDIVASGAV

-448 PGTLTITKAPLSISA
+448 PGTLTITKAPLIISA

-478 ASYAGLKNGENESVL
+478 ASYAGFKNGEDESVL

-516 SGAEAENYEI
+516 SGADAENYDI

-531 HLTVVEADAVVVR
+531 RLTVVEADAVVVR
-544 AKSYSRQYGDENPVF
+544 AKSYSRQYGDVNPVF
-559 EFETEGAALDG
+559 EFETEGVALDG
-570 TPEIVCSAVANSPVG
+570 TPEIICSAVANSPVG
-585 SYTIEVKQ
+585 AYTIEVKQ

-677 ENYEISYEQGH
+677 ENYDINYEQGR

-702 SYNRQYGDENPVFEF
+702 SYSRQYGDDNPVFEF
-717 ETEGAALDGT
+717 ETEGVALDGT

-756 VHFESGS
+756 VHFESGR
-763 LVITKAPLSIS
+763 LVITKAPLTIS
-774 AGNYTKKQ
+774 AGSYTRKQ
-782 GDAMPVFKASYVGF
+782 GDAMPVFKASYAGF
-796 KNGEDESV
+796 KNGED
-804 LTKQPVFS
+804 
-812 CEANEAG
+812 
-819 APAEYA
+819 
-825 VTISGAEA
+825 
-833 ENYAISY
+833 
-840 EQGHLTVVEADAVVV
+840 
-855 RAKSYSRQYGD
+855 
-866 ENPVFEFDIEGA
+866 
-878 ALDGTPEIVCSAV
+878 
-891 ANSPV
+891 
-896 GSYTIEVKQ
+896 
-905 GSIKNYN
+905 
-912 VHFESG
+912 
-918 TLTITKAPLSISA
+918 
-931 GSYTKKQGDAMPA
+931 
-944 FKASYAGFK
+944 
-953 NGENESVLTKQPVFS
+953 ESVLTKQPVFS

-979 YAVTISGAEAEN
+979 YAVTISGADAEN
-991 YDISY
+991 YEISY

-1106 GFKNGEDE
+1106 GFKNGENE

-1125 DANEASAPAEY
+1125 EANESSAPAEY

-1142 ADAEN
+1142 AEAEN
-1147 YEISYEQGHLT
+1147 YAISYEQGHLT
-1158 VVEADAVVVRAK
+1158 VVEADAIVVRAK

-1184 FETDGAALDGTP
+1184 FDTEGAALDGTP

-1223 NVHFESGSL
+1223 NVHFESGTL
-1232 VITKAPLSISAGNY
+1232 TIIKAPLTISAGNY

-1274 KQPVFSCDAN
+1274 KQPVFSCEANEASAPAEYAVTISGAEAENYAISYEQGHMTVVEADAVVVRAKSYNRQYGDENPVFEFETEGAALDGTPEIVCSAVANSPVGAYTIEVKQGSIKNYNVHFESGSLVITKAPLTISAGNYTKKQGDAMPVFKARYAGFKNGEDESVLTKQPVFSCEAN

-1307 YEQGVLTVT
+1307 YEQGHLTVV
-1316 GMPKPIISTD
+1316 
-1326 EATLRITTET
+1326 EA
-1336 DNAVIYYTLDGT
+1336 D
-1348 EPNENARKYTEPIN
+1348 
-1362 LYASCEIKAIAVKGD
+1362 AIVVR
-1377 AKSEVTSAE
+1377 AKS
-1386 YHDEEYPNIV
+1386 YI
-1396 KVGDIITANI
+1396 
-1406 INNGEENLPMIFK
+1406 
-1419 VTSVY
+1419 
-1424 PFNVEMENKEDYV
+1424 
-1437 EGWSN
+1437 
-1442 ERDVSG
+1442 
-1448 TLEIPVVVKSNGIS
+1448 
-1462 YCVKKL
+1462 
-1468 GDNSLARC
+1468 
-1476 VNVSSLKLNE
+1476 
-1486 GLESIGRQA
+1486 RQ
-1495 IRWCRNIKELI
+1495 
-1506 VPNSVKEVWGAFL
+1506 
-1519 TEDHGL
+1519 
-1525 VSVVLGSGLE
+1525 
-1535 TIHTEAFWGV
+1535 
-1545 SMNLKSFISLSTNPA
+1545 
-1560 KCVEPDRTFTSL
+1560 
-1572 PEDVTLYVPLG
+1572 
-1583 SKSAYETAPGWDY
+1583 
-1596 FAGHIVEM
+1596 
-1604 DMSPATVKVKDCSRE
+1604 
-1619 YGDDNPTLEFETEG
+1619 YGDENPVFEFETEG
-1633 ATLIGEPEIICSA
+1633 AALIGEPEIICSA

-1667 LVTFVPGTLTVTK
+1667 LVSFVPGTLTVTK
-1680 APLVVTAEN
+1680 APLVVTADN

-1714 SVLTKQPVFSCEAN
+1714 SVLTKKPVFSCEAN

-1738 TVYDVEADNYEVKSY
+1738 TVYDVEADNYEVKNY

-1781 STIEMNATASSG
+1781 STIEMNATASSS
-1793 LPVRYLYAL
+1793 LPVRYSYVL
-1802 APGVETAYQV
+1802 APRVESAYRV

-1818 KITFPQNGMYL
+1818 NITFPEEGTYM

-1855 EGLMYIDGIYYKY
+1855 EGLIYIDGIYYKY
-1868 TDDGSALKVVRGY
+1868 TGDGSALKVVRGY

-1889 IPATVN
+1889 IPAYVN
-1895 GLPVTE
+1895 GMPVVE
-1901 VDGLAMYACYYLKE
+1901 IDRQAMYACYYLNDV
-1915 LVIGDNVKKCGHEA
+1915 VIGDNVAICGHEA
-1929 FGASINLYNVT
+1929 FGASRNLQKVT
-1940 LPVADVEF
+1940 LPANQAELRQQYI
-1948 THNWMFNCDRGIR
+1948 FNCDDGIK
-1961 EIHCRSSIPYVV
+1961 EIHCRSSVPYLA
-1973 DEGIF
+1973 DESLF
-1978 NGAVDYDKCILY
+1978 NGFVNYDNCILY
-1990 VPVGTKQSY
+1990 VPVGTMQAY
-1999 ANSEVWKNFTHIVE
+1999 TNTEIWRNFIHIVE
-2013 ENVSTNI
+2013 EDVLTGIPDINVSNDMGA
-2020 SNINVEKKS
+2020 
-2029 VWHTLQGVKL
+2029 WYTLQGVKL
-2039 FAKPNIPGVYIHN
+2039 FGRPNLPGVYIHN
-2052 GKKIIVR
+2052 GKKILVR

>member
-22 YIEPVNVVPGESKT
+22 YIAPVNIAPGDSKT

-63 SRSNGNFDISLTDR
+63 SKSNGNFDIFLTDR

-128 IKLKNSIF
+128 IKLKNSFF

-176 SFELSNESE
+176 SLELSNESE

-194 LPNGLFLDLSKTRL
+194 LPNGLSLDLSKTRL

-248 LWIKAEKGITG
+248 LWIKAEKGIAG
-259 NQIVKLENIIFS
+259 NQIVKVENIIFS

-282 FSFVVDVKYVPV
+282 LSFVVDVKYVPA

-341 DNGMIIARSAGQCSI
+341 DNGMIIARSAGKCSI

-374 KIPLTAH
+374 KIPLAAH
-381 VANTTKVYGDANPE
+381 VANTSKVYGDANPE

-478 ASYAGLKNGENESVL
+478 ASYVGFKNGEDESVL

-507 APAEYAVTI
+507 APAEYSVTI
-516 SGAEAENYEI
+516 SGADAENYDI

-531 HLTVVEADAVVVR
+531 RLTVVEADAVVVR

-559 EFETEGAALDG
+559 EFETDGAALDG
-570 TPEIVCSAVANSPVG
+570 TPEIVCSAVVNSPVG

-643 EDESVLTKQPVFS
+643 E
-656 CEANEASAPAEYAVT
+656 
-671 ISGAEA
+671 
-677 ENYEISYEQGH
+677 
-688 LTVVEADAVVVRAK
+688 
-702 SYNRQYGDENPVFEF
+702 
-717 ETEGAALDGT
+717 
-727 PEIVCSA
+727 
-734 VANSPVG
+734 
-741 SYTIEV
+741 
-747 KQGSIKNYN
+747 
-756 VHFESGS
+756 
-763 LVITKAPLSIS
+763 
-774 AGNYTKKQ
+774 
-782 GDAMPVFKASYVGF
+782 
-796 KNGEDESV
+796 
-804 LTKQPVFS
+804 
-812 CEANEAG
+812 
-819 APAEYA
+819 
-825 VTISGAEA
+825 
-833 ENYAISY
+833 
-840 EQGHLTVVEADAVVV
+840 
-855 RAKSYSRQYGD
+855 
-866 ENPVFEFDIEGA
+866 
-878 ALDGTPEIVCSAV
+878 
-891 ANSPV
+891 
-896 GSYTIEVKQ
+896 
-905 GSIKNYN
+905 
-912 VHFESG
+912 
-918 TLTITKAPLSISA
+918 
-931 GSYTKKQGDAMPA
+931 
-944 FKASYAGFK
+944 
-953 NGENESVLTKQPVFS
+953 NESVLTKQPVFS

-979 YAVTISGAEAEN
+979 YAVTISGADAEN

-996 EQGHLTV
+996 EQGRLTV
-1003 VEADAVVVR
+1003 TDADAVVVR
-1012 AKSYN
+1012 AKSYS
-1017 RQYGDENPVFEFETE
+1017 RVYGDANPVFEFETE
-1032 GAALDGTPEIVCSAV
+1032 GTVLDGTPEIVCSADK
-1047 ANSPVGSYTIEV
+1047 SSQVGSYTIEV
-1059 KQGSIKNY
+1059 RQGSIKNY
-1067 NVHFES
+1067 NVHFEN
-1073 GSLVIT
+1073 GSLAIT
-1079 KAPLSI
+1079 KASLTI

-1094 GDAMPVFKASYA
+1094 GDAMPEFKANYT

-1114 SVLTKQPVFSC
+1114 SVLTKRP
-1125 DANEASAPAEY
+1125 
-1136 AVTISG
+1136 T
-1142 ADAEN
+1142 
-1147 YEISYEQGHLT
+1147 
-1158 VVEADAVVVRAK
+1158 
-1170 SYSRQYGDENPVFE
+1170 
-1184 FETDGAALDGTP
+1184 FETT
-1196 EIVCSAVANSPVGS
+1196 
-1210 YTIEV
+1210 
-1215 KQGSIKNY
+1215 
-1223 NVHFESGSL
+1223 
-1232 VITKAPLSISAGNY
+1232 
-1246 TKKQGDAMPVFKASY
+1246 
-1261 AGFKNGEDESVLT
+1261 
-1274 KQPVFSCDAN
+1274 
-1284 EASAPAEYAVTI
+1284 
-1296 SGADAENYDIS
+1296 
-1307 YEQGVLTVT
+1307 
-1316 GMPKPIISTD
+1316 
-1326 EATLRITTET
+1326 
-1336 DNAVIYYTLDGT
+1336 
-1348 EPNENARKYTEPIN
+1348 
-1362 LYASCEIKAIAVKGD
+1362 
-1377 AKSEVTSAE
+1377 
-1386 YHDEEYPNIV
+1386 
-1396 KVGDIITANI
+1396 
-1406 INNGEENLPMIFK
+1406 
-1419 VTSVY
+1419 
-1424 PFNVEMENKEDYV
+1424 
-1437 EGWSN
+1437 
-1442 ERDVSG
+1442 
-1448 TLEIPVVVKSNGIS
+1448 
-1462 YCVKKL
+1462 
-1468 GDNSLARC
+1468 
-1476 VNVSSLKLNE
+1476 
-1486 GLESIGRQA
+1486 
-1495 IRWCRNIKELI
+1495 
-1506 VPNSVKEVWGAFL
+1506 
-1519 TEDHGL
+1519 
-1525 VSVVLGSGLE
+1525 
-1535 TIHTEAFWGV
+1535 
-1545 SMNLKSFISLSTNPA
+1545 
-1560 KCVEPDRTFTSL
+1560 
-1572 PEDVTLYVPLG
+1572 
-1583 SKSAYETAPGWDY
+1583 
-1596 FAGHIVEM
+1596 
-1604 DMSPATVKVKDCSRE
+1604 ATVE
-1619 YGDDNPTLEFETEG
+1619 
-1633 ATLIGEPEIICSA
+1633 
-1646 DKNSKVGTYEI
+1646 
-1657 EINKGTIKNY
+1657 
-1667 LVTFVPGTLTVTK
+1667 
-1680 APLVVTAEN
+1680 
-1689 YTITQGDKLPE
+1689 
-1700 FTANYSGFKNGEDE
+1700 
-1714 SVLTKQPVFSCEAN
+1714 
-1728 EASAP
+1728 SAP

-1738 TVYDVEADNYEVKSY
+1738 TVSGVEADNYEVKSY

-1768 TITWDQE
+1768 TITWNQE

-1781 STIEMNATASSG
+1781 STIEMNATASSV
-1793 LPVRYLYAL
+1793 LPVRYSYAL

-1881 NPYRGKVE
+1881 NPYQGKVE

-1901 VDGLAMYACYYLKE
+1901 VDRLAMYACYYLKE

-1929 FGASINLYNVT
+1929 FGASINLCNVT
-1940 LPVADVEF
+1940 LPVGDVGLKYK
-1948 THNWMFNCDRGIR
+1948 WVFNCDRGIR

-1990 VPVGTKQSY
+1990 VPVGTKQAY
-1999 ANSEVWKNFTHIVE
+1999 RNAEVWKYFTHIVE
-2013 ENVSTNI
+2013 ENVSTSI
-2020 SNINVEKKS
+2020 FNINVEKKS
-2029 VWHTLQGVKL
+2029 VWYTLQGVRL
-2039 FAKPNIPGVYIHN
+2039 YAKPNIPGVYIHN

>member
-22 YIEPVNVVPGESKT
+22 YIAPVNVVPGESKT

-63 SRSNGNFDISLTDR
+63 SKSNGNFDISLTDR

-120 SSDFSGGY
+120 ASDFSGGY

-136 SDVNNRDVKLDNS
+136 SDANNRDVKLDNS

-161 SVKGGEISPEVSKAF
+161 SVKGGEISPEASKAF
-176 SFELSNESE
+176 SLELSNESE

-194 LPNGLFLDLSKTRL
+194 LPNGLSLDLSKTRL

-233 SDNTSISGKIGSVID
+233 SDNTSISGNIGSVIE
-248 LWIKAEKGITG
+248 LWIKAVKGIAG

-271 DVKARTYRMDP
+271 DVKAHTYRMDP
-282 FSFVVDVKYVPV
+282 LSFVVDVKYVPA

-303 MQLEVSDSRQL
+303 IQLEVSDSRQL

-341 DNGMIIARSAGQCSI
+341 DNGMIIARSAGKCSI

-381 VANTTKVYGDANPE
+381 VANTSKVYGDANPE

-463 GNYTKKQGDAMPVFK
+463 GNYTKKQGDAMPGFK
-478 ASYAGLKNGENESVL
+478 ASYTGFKNGENESVL
-493 TKQPVFSCEANEAS
+493 TKQPVFFCEANEAS
-507 APAEYAVTI
+507 APADYAVTI
-516 SGAEAENYEI
+516 SGADAENYEI

-531 HLTVVEADAVVVR
+531 RLTVVEADAVVVR

-628 AMPVFKASYAGFKNG
+628 AMPAFKASYVGFKNG
-643 EDESVLTKQPVFS
+643 ENESVLTKQPVFS
-656 CEANEASAPAEYAVT
+656 CEANEASTPADYTVT
-671 ISGAEA
+671 ISGADA
-677 ENYEISYEQGH
+677 ENYAISYEQGR

-702 SYNRQYGDENPVFEF
+702 SYSRQYGDENPVFEF

-812 CEANEAG
+812 C
-819 APAEYA
+819 
-825 VTISGAEA
+825 
-833 ENYAISY
+833 
-840 EQGHLTVVEADAVVV
+840 D
-855 RAKSYSRQYGD
+855 
-866 ENPVFEFDIEGA
+866 
-878 ALDGTPEIVCSAV
+878 
-891 ANSPV
+891 
-896 GSYTIEVKQ
+896 
-905 GSIKNYN
+905 
-912 VHFESG
+912 
-918 TLTITKAPLSISA
+918 
-931 GSYTKKQGDAMPA
+931 
-944 FKASYAGFK
+944 
-953 NGENESVLTKQPVFS
+953 
-968 CEANEASAPAE
+968 
-979 YAVTISGAEAEN
+979 
-991 YDISY
+991 
-996 EQGHLTV
+996 
-1003 VEADAVVVR
+1003 
-1012 AKSYN
+1012 
-1017 RQYGDENPVFEFETE
+1017 
-1032 GAALDGTPEIVCSAV
+1032 
-1047 ANSPVGSYTIEV
+1047 
-1059 KQGSIKNY
+1059 
-1067 NVHFES
+1067 
-1073 GSLVIT
+1073 
-1079 KAPLSI
+1079 
-1085 SAGNYTKKQ
+1085 
-1094 GDAMPVFKASYA
+1094 
-1106 GFKNGEDE
+1106 
-1114 SVLTKQPVFSC
+1114 
-1125 DANEASAPAEY
+1125 
-1136 AVTISG
+1136 
-1142 ADAEN
+1142 
-1147 YEISYEQGHLT
+1147 
-1158 VVEADAVVVRAK
+1158 
-1170 SYSRQYGDENPVFE
+1170 
-1184 FETDGAALDGTP
+1184 
-1196 EIVCSAVANSPVGS
+1196 
-1210 YTIEV
+1210 
-1215 KQGSIKNY
+1215 
-1223 NVHFESGSL
+1223 
-1232 VITKAPLSISAGNY
+1232 
-1246 TKKQGDAMPVFKASY
+1246 
-1261 AGFKNGEDESVLT
+1261 
-1274 KQPVFSCDAN
+1274 
-1284 EASAPAEYAVTI
+1284 
-1296 SGADAENYDIS
+1296 
-1307 YEQGVLTVT
+1307 
-1316 GMPKPIISTD
+1316 
-1326 EATLRITTET
+1326 
-1336 DNAVIYYTLDGT
+1336 
-1348 EPNENARKYTEPIN
+1348 
-1362 LYASCEIKAIAVKGD
+1362 
-1377 AKSEVTSAE
+1377 
-1386 YHDEEYPNIV
+1386 
-1396 KVGDIITANI
+1396 
-1406 INNGEENLPMIFK
+1406 
-1419 VTSVY
+1419 
-1424 PFNVEMENKEDYV
+1424 
-1437 EGWSN
+1437 
-1442 ERDVSG
+1442 
-1448 TLEIPVVVKSNGIS
+1448 
-1462 YCVKKL
+1462 
-1468 GDNSLARC
+1468 
-1476 VNVSSLKLNE
+1476 
-1486 GLESIGRQA
+1486 
-1495 IRWCRNIKELI
+1495 
-1506 VPNSVKEVWGAFL
+1506 
-1519 TEDHGL
+1519 
-1525 VSVVLGSGLE
+1525 
-1535 TIHTEAFWGV
+1535 
-1545 SMNLKSFISLSTNPA
+1545 
-1560 KCVEPDRTFTSL
+1560 
-1572 PEDVTLYVPLG
+1572 
-1583 SKSAYETAPGWDY
+1583 
-1596 FAGHIVEM
+1596 
-1604 DMSPATVKVKDCSRE
+1604 
-1619 YGDDNPTLEFETEG
+1619 
-1633 ATLIGEPEIICSA
+1633 
-1646 DKNSKVGTYEI
+1646 
-1657 EINKGTIKNY
+1657 
-1667 LVTFVPGTLTVTK
+1667 
-1680 APLVVTAEN
+1680 
-1689 YTITQGDKLPE
+1689 
-1700 FTANYSGFKNGEDE
+1700 
-1714 SVLTKQPVFSCEAN
+1714 AN

-1738 TVYDVEADNYEVKSY
+1738 TVYGVEADNYEVKSY

-1768 TITWDQE
+1768 TITWNQE
-1775 IKAKVG
+1775 IKTKVG

-1793 LPVRYLYAL
+1793 LPVRYSYAL
-1802 APGVETAYQV
+1802 APRVETAYRT

-1818 KITFPQNGMYL
+1818 NITFPEEGTYM

-1901 VDGLAMYACYYLKE
+1901 VDRLAMYACYYLKE

-1929 FGASINLYNVT
+1929 FGASINLCNVT
-1940 LPVADVEF
+1940 LPVGDVGLKYK
-1948 THNWMFNCDRGIR
+1948 WVFNCDRGIR

-1990 VPVGTKQSY
+1990 VPVGTKQAY
-1999 ANSEVWKNFTHIVE
+1999 RNAEVWKYFTHIVE
-2013 ENVSTNI
+2013 ENVSTSI
-2020 SNINVEKKS
+2020 SNINVEKKG
-2029 VWHTLQGVKL
+2029 VWYTLQGVKL

>member
-1 MVLLFLML
+1 MKRLNKTMVLLFLML

-22 YIEPVNVVPGESKT
+22 YIAPVNVVPGESKT

-53 IELPEGLKIA
+53 IELPDGLKIA
-63 SRSNGNFDISLTDR
+63 SKSNGNFDISLTDR

-176 SFELSNESE
+176 SLELSNESE

-194 LPNGLFLDLSKTRL
+194 LPNGLSLDLSKTRL

-233 SDNTSISGKIGSVID
+233 TDNTSISGNIGSVID
-248 LWIKAEKGITG
+248 LWIKAKKGIAG
-259 NQIVKLENIIFS
+259 NQIVKLDNIIFS

-282 FSFVVDVKYVPV
+282 FSFVVDVKYVPA

-303 MQLEVSDSRQL
+303 IQLEVSDSRLL

-341 DNGMIIARSAGQCSI
+341 DNGMIIARSAGKCSI

-424 SSKVGKYDIVASGAV
+424 SSKVGKYEIVASGAV

-448 PGTLTITKAPLSISA
+448 PGTLTITKAPL
-463 GNYTKKQGDAMPVFK
+463 T
-478 ASYAGLKNGENESVL
+478 
-493 TKQPVFSCEANEAS
+493 
-507 APAEYAVTI
+507 
-516 SGAEAENYEI
+516 
-526 SYEQG
+526 
-531 HLTVVEADAVVVR
+531 
-544 AKSYSRQYGDENPVF
+544 
-559 EFETEGAALDG
+559 
-570 TPEIVCSAVANSPVG
+570 
-585 SYTIEVKQ
+585 
-593 GSIKNYNVHFESGSL
+593 
-608 VITKAPLSISA
+608 ISA

-643 EDESVLTKQPVFS
+643 ENESVLTKQPVFS
-656 CEANEASAPAEYAVT
+656 CEANES
-671 ISGAEA
+671 S
-677 ENYEISYEQGH
+677 
-688 LTVVEADAVVVRAK
+688 
-702 SYNRQYGDENPVFEF
+702 
-717 ETEGAALDGT
+717 
-727 PEIVCSA
+727 
-734 VANSPVG
+734 
-741 SYTIEV
+741 
-747 KQGSIKNYN
+747 
-756 VHFESGS
+756 
-763 LVITKAPLSIS
+763 
-774 AGNYTKKQ
+774 
-782 GDAMPVFKASYVGF
+782 
-796 KNGEDESV
+796 
-804 LTKQPVFS
+804 
-812 CEANEAG
+812 

-840 EQGHLTVVEADAVVV
+840 EQGHLTVVEADAIVV

-866 ENPVFEFDIEGA
+866 ENPVFEFDTEGA

-918 TLTITKAPLSISA
+918 TLTITKAPL
-931 GSYTKKQGDAMPA
+931 T
-944 FKASYAGFK
+944 
-953 NGENESVLTKQPVFS
+953 
-968 CEANEASAPAE
+968 
-979 YAVTISGAEAEN
+979 
-991 YDISY
+991 
-996 EQGHLTV
+996 
-1003 VEADAVVVR
+1003 
-1012 AKSYN
+1012 
-1017 RQYGDENPVFEFETE
+1017 
-1032 GAALDGTPEIVCSAV
+1032 
-1047 ANSPVGSYTIEV
+1047 
-1059 KQGSIKNY
+1059 
-1067 NVHFES
+1067 
-1073 GSLVIT
+1073 
-1079 KAPLSI
+1079 I

-1106 GFKNGEDE
+1106 GFKNGENE
-1114 SVLTKQPVFSC
+1114 SVLTKRPIFSC
-1125 DANEASAPAEY
+1125 DANEVSAPAEY

-1142 ADAEN
+1142 AEAEN
-1147 YEISYEQGHLT
+1147 Y
-1158 VVEADAVVVRAK
+1158 A
-1170 SYSRQYGDENPVFE
+1170 
-1184 FETDGAALDGTP
+1184 
-1196 EIVCSAVANSPVGS
+1196 
-1210 YTIEV
+1210 
-1215 KQGSIKNY
+1215 
-1223 NVHFESGSL
+1223 
-1232 VITKAPLSISAGNY
+1232 
-1246 TKKQGDAMPVFKASY
+1246 
-1261 AGFKNGEDESVLT
+1261 
-1274 KQPVFSCDAN
+1274 
-1284 EASAPAEYAVTI
+1284 
-1296 SGADAENYDIS
+1296 IS

-1348 EPNENARKYTEPIN
+1348 EPNENARKYKEPIN
-1362 LYASCEIKAIAVKGD
+1362 LYASCEIKAIAVKDD
-1377 AKSEVTSAE
+1377 AKSEVSFAE
-1386 YHDEEYPNIV
+1386 YHDAEYPNIV

-1424 PFNVEMENKEDYV
+1424 PFEVCMMYKGNYV

-1442 ERDVSG
+1442 EQILGDI
-1448 TLEIPVVVKSNGIS
+1448 EIPAQVTANGIAFS
-1462 YCVKKL
+1462 IKRI
-1468 GDNSLARC
+1468 GDSALAYSR
-1476 VNVSSLKLNE
+1476 NVTSIKLNE
-1486 GLESIGRQA
+1486 GIEHIDGSAFRAMEKIV
-1495 IRWCRNIKELI
+1495 ELVI
-1506 VPNSVKEVWGAFL
+1506 PNSVEEA
-1519 TEDHGL
+1519 
-1525 VSVVLGSGLE
+1525 SVALIMECNSLETLVLGAN
-1535 TIHTEAFWGV
+1535 IKQVQAYAFDTA
-1545 SMNLKSFISLSTNPA
+1545 SLLSIISLN
-1560 KCVEPDRTFTSL
+1560 SL
-1572 PEDVTLYVPLG
+1572 PPICVDPNRLFKDSLHKDVILYVPLG

-1619 YGDDNPTLEFETEG
+1619 YGDNNPTFEIVTEG
-1633 ATLIGEPEIICSA
+1633 AALIGEPEIICSA

-1700 FTANYSGFKNGEDE
+1700 FTASCSGFKNGEDE
-1714 SVLTKQPVFSCEAN
+1714 SVLTKQPVFSCDAN
-1728 EASAP
+1728 EASVP

-1738 TVYDVEADNYEVKSY
+1738 NVYGVQADDYEVTTY
-1753 IAGTLTVLKRELKKQ
+1753 IPGTLTICKRELKNQ
-1768 TITWDQE
+1768 TITWNQE

-1793 LPVRYLYAL
+1793 LPVRYSYTQ
-1802 APGVETAYQV
+1802 APGVESVYRV

-1818 KITFPQNGMYL
+1818 NITFPEEGTYM
-1829 LVAIQDGNNEYA
+1829 LVVIQDGNDEYS

-1855 EGLMYIDGIYYKY
+1855 DGLMYIDGIYYKY
-1868 TDDGSALKVVRGY
+1868 TGDGSALKVVRGY

-1889 IPATVN
+1889 IPAYVN
-1895 GLPVTE
+1895 GMPVVE
-1901 VDGLAMYACYYLKE
+1901 VDRHAMYACYYLNDV
-1915 LVIGDNVKKCGHEA
+1915 VIGDNVAICGHEA
-1929 FGASINLYNVT
+1929 FGASRNLQKVT
-1940 LPVADVEF
+1940 LPTNQAELRQQYI
-1948 THNWMFNCDRGIR
+1948 FNCDDGIK
-1961 EIHCRSSIPYVV
+1961 EIHCRSSVPYLA
-1973 DEGIF
+1973 DESLF
-1978 NGAVDYDKCILY
+1978 NGFVNYDNCILY
-1990 VPVGTKQSY
+1990 VPVGTMQAY
-1999 ANSEVWKNFTHIVE
+1999 TNTEIWRNFIHIVE
-2013 ENVSTNI
+2013 EDVLTGISDINVSNDMGA
-2020 SNINVEKKS
+2020 
-2029 VWHTLQGVKL
+2029 WYTLQGVKL
-2039 FAKPNIPGVYIHN
+2039 FGRPNLPGVYIHN
-2052 GKKIIVR
+2052 GKKILVR

>member
-1 MVLLFLML
+1 MLRLNKTMVLLFLML

-22 YIEPVNVVPGESKT
+22 YIAPVNVVPGESKT

-63 SRSNGNFDISLTDR
+63 SKSNGNFDISLTDR

-149 QLFVGTKEQNDV
+149 QLFVGTKELNDV

-176 SFELSNESE
+176 SLELSNESE

-194 LPNGLFLDLSKTRL
+194 LPNGLSLDLSKTRL

-216 LQTKQLGNGKV
+216 LQTKLLGNGKV

-248 LWIKAEKGITG
+248 LWIKAEKGIAG
-259 NQIVKLENIIFS
+259 NQIVKVENIIFS

-282 FSFVVDVKYVPV
+282 LSFVVDVKYVPV
-294 TSVSISESN
+294 SSVSISESN
-303 MQLEVSDSRQL
+303 IQLEVSDSRQL

-341 DNGMIIARSAGQCSI
+341 DNGMIIARSAGKCSI
-356 IASTADN
+356 IVSTADN

-381 VANTTKVYGDANPE
+381 VANNSKVYGDANPE

-463 GNYTKKQGDAMPVFK
+463 GNYTKKQGDAMPGFK
-478 ASYAGLKNGENESVL
+478 ASY
-493 TKQPVFSCEANEAS
+493 T
-507 APAEYAVTI
+507 
-516 SGAEAENYEI
+516 
-526 SYEQG
+526 
-531 HLTVVEADAVVVR
+531 
-544 AKSYSRQYGDENPVF
+544 
-559 EFETEGAALDG
+559 
-570 TPEIVCSAVANSPVG
+570 
-585 SYTIEVKQ
+585 
-593 GSIKNYNVHFESGSL
+593 
-608 VITKAPLSISA
+608 
-619 GNYTKKQGD
+619 
-628 AMPVFKASYAGFKNG
+628 
-643 EDESVLTKQPVFS
+643 
-656 CEANEASAPAEYAVT
+656 
-671 ISGAEA
+671 
-677 ENYEISYEQGH
+677 
-688 LTVVEADAVVVRAK
+688 
-702 SYNRQYGDENPVFEF
+702 
-717 ETEGAALDGT
+717 
-727 PEIVCSA
+727 
-734 VANSPVG
+734 
-741 SYTIEV
+741 
-747 KQGSIKNYN
+747 
-756 VHFESGS
+756 
-763 LVITKAPLSIS
+763 
-774 AGNYTKKQ
+774 
-782 GDAMPVFKASYVGF
+782 
-796 KNGEDESV
+796 
-804 LTKQPVFS
+804 
-812 CEANEAG
+812 
-819 APAEYA
+819 
-825 VTISGAEA
+825 
-833 ENYAISY
+833 
-840 EQGHLTVVEADAVVV
+840 
-855 RAKSYSRQYGD
+855 
-866 ENPVFEFDIEGA
+866 
-878 ALDGTPEIVCSAV
+878 
-891 ANSPV
+891 
-896 GSYTIEVKQ
+896 
-905 GSIKNYN
+905 
-912 VHFESG
+912 
-918 TLTITKAPLSISA
+918 
-931 GSYTKKQGDAMPA
+931 
-944 FKASYAGFK
+944 GFK

-968 CEANEASAPAE
+968 CEANEASAPA
-979 YAVTISGAEAEN
+979 V
-991 YDISY
+991 
-996 EQGHLTV
+996 
-1003 VEADAVVVR
+1003 
-1012 AKSYN
+1012 
-1017 RQYGDENPVFEFETE
+1017 
-1032 GAALDGTPEIVCSAV
+1032 
-1047 ANSPVGSYTIEV
+1047 
-1059 KQGSIKNY
+1059 
-1067 NVHFES
+1067 
-1073 GSLVIT
+1073 
-1079 KAPLSI
+1079 
-1085 SAGNYTKKQ
+1085 
-1094 GDAMPVFKASYA
+1094 
-1106 GFKNGEDE
+1106 
-1114 SVLTKQPVFSC
+1114 
-1125 DANEASAPAEY
+1125 Y

-1147 YEISYEQGHLT
+1147 YAISYEQGRLT

-1170 SYSRQYGDENPVFE
+1170 SYSRQYGDDNPVFE

-1261 AGFKNGEDESVLT
+1261 AGFKNGENESVLT
-1274 KQPVFSCDAN
+1274 KQPVFSCEAN

-1307 YEQGVLTVT
+1307 YEQGRLTVV
-1316 GMPKPIISTD
+1316 
-1326 EATLRITTET
+1326 EA
-1336 DNAVIYYTLDGT
+1336 DAVVVRAKSYSRVY
-1348 EPNENARKYTEPIN
+1348 
-1362 LYASCEIKAIAVKGD
+1362 GD
-1377 AKSEVTSAE
+1377 A
-1386 YHDEEYPNIV
+1386 N
-1396 KVGDIITANI
+1396 
-1406 INNGEENLPMIFK
+1406 
-1419 VTSVY
+1419 
-1424 PFNVEMENKEDYV
+1424 
-1437 EGWSN
+1437 
-1442 ERDVSG
+1442 
-1448 TLEIPVVVKSNGIS
+1448 PV
-1462 YCVKKL
+1462 
-1468 GDNSLARC
+1468 
-1476 VNVSSLKLNE
+1476 
-1486 GLESIGRQA
+1486 
-1495 IRWCRNIKELI
+1495 
-1506 VPNSVKEVWGAFL
+1506 F
-1519 TEDHGL
+1519 
-1525 VSVVLGSGLE
+1525 
-1535 TIHTEAFWGV
+1535 
-1545 SMNLKSFISLSTNPA
+1545 
-1560 KCVEPDRTFTSL
+1560 
-1572 PEDVTLYVPLG
+1572 
-1583 SKSAYETAPGWDY
+1583 
-1596 FAGHIVEM
+1596 
-1604 DMSPATVKVKDCSRE
+1604 
-1619 YGDDNPTLEFETEG
+1619 EFETEG
-1633 ATLIGEPEIICSA
+1633 TVLDGTPEIVCSA
-1646 DKNSKVGTYEI
+1646 DKSSQVGSYTI
-1657 EINKGTIKNY
+1657 EVRQGSIKNY
-1667 LVTFVPGTLTVTK
+1667 NVHFENGSLAITK
-1680 APLVVTAEN
+1680 ASLTISAGN
-1689 YTITQGDKLPE
+1689 YTKKQGDAMPE
-1700 FTANYSGFKNGEDE
+1700 FKANYTGFKNGEDE
-1714 SVLTKQPVFSCEAN
+1714 SVLTKRPTFETTATVE
-1728 EASAP
+1728 SAP

-1738 TVYDVEADNYEVKSY
+1738 TVSGVEADNYEVKSY

-1768 TITWDQE
+1768 TITWDQK

-1793 LPVRYLYAL
+1793 LPVRYSYAL
-1802 APGVETAYQV
+1802 ASGVETAYQV

-1881 NPYRGKVE
+1881 NPYRGNVE

-1901 VDGLAMYACYYLKE
+1901 VDGQAMYACYYLKE

-1929 FGASINLYNVT
+1929 FGASINLCNVT
-1940 LPVADVEF
+1940 LPVGDVGLKYK
-1948 THNWMFNCDRGIR
+1948 WVFNCDRGIR

-1990 VPVGTKQSY
+1990 VPVGTKQAY
-1999 ANSEVWKNFTHIVE
+1999 RNAEVWKYFTHIVE
-2013 ENVSTNI
+2013 ENVSTSI

-2029 VWHTLQGVKL
+2029 VWYTLQGVKL

>member
-22 YIEPVNVVPGESKT
+22 YIAPVNVAPGDSKT

-63 SRSNGNFDISLTDR
+63 SKSNGNFDISLTDR

-90 DGSVRILGYS
+90 DGAVRILGYS

-161 SVKGGEISPEVSKAF
+161 AVKGGEISPEVSKAF
-176 SFELSNESE
+176 SLELSNESE

-194 LPNGLFLDLSKTRL
+194 LPNGLSLDLSKTRL

-233 SDNTSISGKIGSVID
+233 SDNTSISGNIGSVID
-248 LWIKAEKGITG
+248 LWIKAEKGIAG

-271 DVKARTYRMDP
+271 DVKARTYRMVP
-282 FSFVVDVKYVPV
+282 FSFVVDVKYVPA

-303 MQLEVSDSRQL
+303 IQLEVSDSRQL

-356 IASTADN
+356 IAFTADN

-448 PGTLTITKAPLSISA
+448 PGTLTVTKAPLSISA
-463 GNYTKKQGDAMPVFK
+463 GNYTKKQGDAMPV
-478 ASYAGLKNGENESVL
+478 
-493 TKQPVFSCEANEAS
+493 
-507 APAEYAVTI
+507 
-516 SGAEAENYEI
+516 
-526 SYEQG
+526 
-531 HLTVVEADAVVVR
+531 
-544 AKSYSRQYGDENPVF
+544 
-559 EFETEGAALDG
+559 
-570 TPEIVCSAVANSPVG
+570 
-585 SYTIEVKQ
+585 
-593 GSIKNYNVHFESGSL
+593 
-608 VITKAPLSISA
+608 
-619 GNYTKKQGD
+619 
-628 AMPVFKASYAGFKNG
+628 
-643 EDESVLTKQPVFS
+643 
-656 CEANEASAPAEYAVT
+656 
-671 ISGAEA
+671 
-677 ENYEISYEQGH
+677 
-688 LTVVEADAVVVRAK
+688 
-702 SYNRQYGDENPVFEF
+702 
-717 ETEGAALDGT
+717 
-727 PEIVCSA
+727 
-734 VANSPVG
+734 
-741 SYTIEV
+741 
-747 KQGSIKNYN
+747 
-756 VHFESGS
+756 
-763 LVITKAPLSIS
+763 
-774 AGNYTKKQ
+774 
-782 GDAMPVFKASYVGF
+782 
-796 KNGEDESV
+796 
-804 LTKQPVFS
+804 
-812 CEANEAG
+812 
-819 APAEYA
+819 
-825 VTISGAEA
+825 
-833 ENYAISY
+833 
-840 EQGHLTVVEADAVVV
+840 
-855 RAKSYSRQYGD
+855 
-866 ENPVFEFDIEGA
+866 
-878 ALDGTPEIVCSAV
+878 
-891 ANSPV
+891 
-896 GSYTIEVKQ
+896 
-905 GSIKNYN
+905 
-912 VHFESG
+912 
-918 TLTITKAPLSISA
+918 
-931 GSYTKKQGDAMPA
+931 

-979 YAVTISGAEAEN
+979 YAVTISGADAEN

-996 EQGHLTV
+996 EQG
-1003 VEADAVVVR
+1003 R
-1012 AKSYN
+1012 
-1017 RQYGDENPVFEFETE
+1017 
-1032 GAALDGTPEIVCSAV
+1032 
-1047 ANSPVGSYTIEV
+1047 
-1059 KQGSIKNY
+1059 
-1067 NVHFES
+1067 
-1073 GSLVIT
+1073 
-1079 KAPLSI
+1079 
-1085 SAGNYTKKQ
+1085 
-1094 GDAMPVFKASYA
+1094 
-1106 GFKNGEDE
+1106 
-1114 SVLTKQPVFSC
+1114 
-1125 DANEASAPAEY
+1125 
-1136 AVTISG
+1136 
-1142 ADAEN
+1142 
-1147 YEISYEQGHLT
+1147 LT

-1261 AGFKNGEDESVLT
+1261 TGFKNGE
-1274 KQPVFSCDAN
+1274 N
-1284 EASAPAEYAVTI
+1284 
-1296 SGADAENYDIS
+1296 
-1307 YEQGVLTVT
+1307 
-1316 GMPKPIISTD
+1316 
-1326 EATLRITTET
+1326 
-1336 DNAVIYYTLDGT
+1336 
-1348 EPNENARKYTEPIN
+1348 
-1362 LYASCEIKAIAVKGD
+1362 
-1377 AKSEVTSAE
+1377 
-1386 YHDEEYPNIV
+1386 
-1396 KVGDIITANI
+1396 
-1406 INNGEENLPMIFK
+1406 
-1419 VTSVY
+1419 
-1424 PFNVEMENKEDYV
+1424 
-1437 EGWSN
+1437 
-1442 ERDVSG
+1442 
-1448 TLEIPVVVKSNGIS
+1448 
-1462 YCVKKL
+1462 
-1468 GDNSLARC
+1468 
-1476 VNVSSLKLNE
+1476 
-1486 GLESIGRQA
+1486 
-1495 IRWCRNIKELI
+1495 
-1506 VPNSVKEVWGAFL
+1506 
-1519 TEDHGL
+1519 
-1525 VSVVLGSGLE
+1525 
-1535 TIHTEAFWGV
+1535 
-1545 SMNLKSFISLSTNPA
+1545 
-1560 KCVEPDRTFTSL
+1560 
-1572 PEDVTLYVPLG
+1572 
-1583 SKSAYETAPGWDY
+1583 
-1596 FAGHIVEM
+1596 
-1604 DMSPATVKVKDCSRE
+1604 
-1619 YGDDNPTLEFETEG
+1619 
-1633 ATLIGEPEIICSA
+1633 
-1646 DKNSKVGTYEI
+1646 
-1657 EINKGTIKNY
+1657 
-1667 LVTFVPGTLTVTK
+1667 
-1680 APLVVTAEN
+1680 
-1689 YTITQGDKLPE
+1689 
-1700 FTANYSGFKNGEDE
+1700 E

-1728 EASAP
+1728 ETSAPADYAVTVSDAEAENYDISYEQGRLTVTDADAVVVRAKSYSRVYGDANPVFEFETEGTVLDGTPEIICSADKSSQVGSYTIEVRQGSIKNYNVHFENGSLAITKASLTISAGNYTKKQGDAMPEFKANYTGFKNGEDESVLTKRPTFETTATVESAP

-1738 TVYDVEADNYEVKSY
+1738 TVSGLEADNYEVKSY

-1768 TITWDQE
+1768 TITWDQK

-1793 LPVRYLYAL
+1793 LPVRYSYAL

-1829 LVAIQDGNNEYA
+1829 LVAIQDGNNEYE

-1901 VDGLAMYACYYLKE
+1901 VDRLAMYACYYLKE

-1929 FGASINLYNVT
+1929 FGASINLCNVT
-1940 LPVADVEF
+1940 LPVGDVGLKYK
-1948 THNWMFNCDRGIR
+1948 WVFNCDRGIR

-1999 ANSEVWKNFTHIVE
+1999 ANSEVWKYFTHIVE

-2020 SNINVEKKS
+2020 SNINVEKKG
-2029 VWHTLQGVKL
+2029 VWYTLQGVKL

>member
-194 LPNGLFLDLSKTRL
+194 LPNGLSLDLSKTRL

-271 DVKARTYRMDP
+271 DVKACTYRMDP

-478 ASYAGLKNGENESVL
+478 ASYAGFKNGEKESVL

-516 SGAEAENYEI
+516 SGA
-526 SYEQG
+526 
-531 HLTVVEADAVVVR
+531 
-544 AKSYSRQYGDENPVF
+544 
-559 EFETEGAALDG
+559 
-570 TPEIVCSAVANSPVG
+570 
-585 SYTIEVKQ
+585 
-593 GSIKNYNVHFESGSL
+593 
-608 VITKAPLSISA
+608 
-619 GNYTKKQGD
+619 
-628 AMPVFKASYAGFKNG
+628 
-643 EDESVLTKQPVFS
+643 
-656 CEANEASAPAEYAVT
+656 
-671 ISGAEA
+671 
-677 ENYEISYEQGH
+677 
-688 LTVVEADAVVVRAK
+688 
-702 SYNRQYGDENPVFEF
+702 
-717 ETEGAALDGT
+717 
-727 PEIVCSA
+727 
-734 VANSPVG
+734 
-741 SYTIEV
+741 
-747 KQGSIKNYN
+747 
-756 VHFESGS
+756 
-763 LVITKAPLSIS
+763 
-774 AGNYTKKQ
+774 
-782 GDAMPVFKASYVGF
+782 
-796 KNGEDESV
+796 
-804 LTKQPVFS
+804 
-812 CEANEAG
+812 
-819 APAEYA
+819 
-825 VTISGAEA
+825 
-833 ENYAISY
+833 
-840 EQGHLTVVEADAVVV
+840 
-855 RAKSYSRQYGD
+855 
-866 ENPVFEFDIEGA
+866 
-878 ALDGTPEIVCSAV
+878 
-891 ANSPV
+891 
-896 GSYTIEVKQ
+896 
-905 GSIKNYN
+905 
-912 VHFESG
+912 
-918 TLTITKAPLSISA
+918 
-931 GSYTKKQGDAMPA
+931 
-944 FKASYAGFK
+944 
-953 NGENESVLTKQPVFS
+953 
-968 CEANEASAPAE
+968 
-979 YAVTISGAEAEN
+979 
-991 YDISY
+991 
-996 EQGHLTV
+996 
-1003 VEADAVVVR
+1003 
-1012 AKSYN
+1012 
-1017 RQYGDENPVFEFETE
+1017 
-1032 GAALDGTPEIVCSAV
+1032 
-1047 ANSPVGSYTIEV
+1047 
-1059 KQGSIKNY
+1059 
-1067 NVHFES
+1067 
-1073 GSLVIT
+1073 
-1079 KAPLSI
+1079 
-1085 SAGNYTKKQ
+1085 
-1094 GDAMPVFKASYA
+1094 
-1106 GFKNGEDE
+1106 
-1114 SVLTKQPVFSC
+1114 
-1125 DANEASAPAEY
+1125 
-1136 AVTISG
+1136 
-1142 ADAEN
+1142 DAEN
-1147 YEISYEQGHLT
+1147 YNISYEQGHLT

-1261 AGFKNGEDESVLT
+1261 AGFKNGENESALTKQPVFSCEANEASAPAEYAVTISGADAENYNISYEQGHLTVVEADAVVVRAKSYSRQYGDENPVFEFETDGAALDGTPEIVCSAVANSPVGSYTIEVKQGSIKNYNVHFESGSLVITKAPLIISAGNYTKKQGDAMPVFKASYAGFKNAEDESVLT
-1274 KQPVFSCDAN
+1274 KQPVFSCEAN

-1296 SGADAENYDIS
+1296 SGADAENYDISYEQGHLTVVEADAVVVRAKSYSRQYGDENPVFEFETDGAALDGTPEIVCSAVANSPVGSYTIEVKQGSIKNYNVHFESGSLVITKAPLSISAGNYTKKQGDAMPVFKASYVGFKNGEDESVLTKQLVFSCEANEASAPAEYSVTISGADAENYEIS

-1377 AKSEVTSAE
+1377 AKSEVSSAE
-1386 YHDEEYPNIV
+1386 YHDAEYPNIV

-1442 ERDVSG
+1442 KDKLSG
-1448 TLEIPVVVKSNGIS
+1448 DIEIPSVVKNEGIS
-1462 YCVKKL
+1462 YNVIGL
-1468 GDNSLARC
+1468 GKDALALA
-1476 VNVSSLKLNE
+1476 VNVTSLKLNE
-1486 GLESIGRQA
+1486 GLEYTSDQS
-1495 IRWCRNIKELI
+1495 IRWCGGLHEI
-1506 VPNSVKEVWGAFL
+1506 VISNTVKVLGEAAMTDCHNVK
-1519 TEDHGL
+1519 T
-1525 VSVVLGSGLE
+1525 VVLGSGLE
-1535 TIHTEAFWGV
+1535 RLKSLAFWAV
-1545 SMNLKSFISLSTNPA
+1545 SYRLETIVSLNPIPA
-1560 KCVEPDRTFTSL
+1560 ICDSPNRTFMSL

-1633 ATLIGEPEIICSA
+1633 ATLIGEPEIICYV

-1714 SVLTKQPVFSCEAN
+1714 SVLTKQPVFSCDAN

-1738 TVYDVEADNYEVKSY
+1738 NVYGVEADNYNAISY
-1753 IAGTLTVLKRELKKQ
+1753 VAGTLTVLKRELKKQ

-1793 LPVRYLYAL
+1793 LPVRYSYAL
-1802 APGVETAYQV
+1802 IPRVESAYQV
-1812 PQIEGN
+1812 PQIEDN
-1818 KITFPQNGMYL
+1818 KIAFPQNGMYL

-1929 FGASINLYNVT
+1929 FGASINLCNVT

>member
-22 YIEPVNVVPGESKT
+22 YIAPVNVVPGESKT

-63 SRSNGNFDISLTDR
+63 SKSNGNFDISLTDR

-105 IKGNQGALV
+105 IKGNKGALV

-120 SSDFSGGY
+120 ASDFLGGN

-136 SDVNNRDVKLDNS
+136 SDVNNRDVNLDNS

-176 SFELSNESE
+176 SLELSNESE

-194 LPNGLFLDLSKTRL
+194 LPNGLSLDLSKTRL

-216 LQTKQLGNGKV
+216 LQTKLLGNGKV

-233 SDNTSISGKIGSVID
+233 SDNTSISGKLGSVID
-248 LWIKAEKGITG
+248 LWIKAEKGIAG
-259 NQIVKLENIIFS
+259 NQIVKVENIIFS

-282 FSFVVDVKYVPV
+282 LSFVVDVKYVPV
-294 TSVSISESN
+294 SSVSISESN
-303 MQLEVSDSRQL
+303 IQLEVSDSRQL

-463 GNYTKKQGDAMPVFK
+463 GNYIKKQGDAMPVFK
-478 ASYAGLKNGENESVL
+478 ASYAGFKNGEDESVL

-516 SGAEAENYEI
+516 SGAEAENYDI

-531 HLTVVEADAVVVR
+531 RLTVVEADAVVVR
-544 AKSYSRQYGDENPVF
+544 AKSYSRQYGDENPVL

-628 AMPVFKASYAGFKNG
+628 AMP
-643 EDESVLTKQPVFS
+643 
-656 CEANEASAPAEYAVT
+656 
-671 ISGAEA
+671 
-677 ENYEISYEQGH
+677 
-688 LTVVEADAVVVRAK
+688 
-702 SYNRQYGDENPVFEF
+702 
-717 ETEGAALDGT
+717 
-727 PEIVCSA
+727 
-734 VANSPVG
+734 
-741 SYTIEV
+741 
-747 KQGSIKNYN
+747 
-756 VHFESGS
+756 
-763 LVITKAPLSIS
+763 
-774 AGNYTKKQ
+774 
-782 GDAMPVFKASYVGF
+782 
-796 KNGEDESV
+796 
-804 LTKQPVFS
+804 
-812 CEANEAG
+812 
-819 APAEYA
+819 
-825 VTISGAEA
+825 
-833 ENYAISY
+833 
-840 EQGHLTVVEADAVVV
+840 
-855 RAKSYSRQYGD
+855 
-866 ENPVFEFDIEGA
+866 
-878 ALDGTPEIVCSAV
+878 
-891 ANSPV
+891 
-896 GSYTIEVKQ
+896 
-905 GSIKNYN
+905 
-912 VHFESG
+912 
-918 TLTITKAPLSISA
+918 
-931 GSYTKKQGDAMPA
+931 A

-979 YAVTISGAEAEN
+979 YAVTISGADAEN

-996 EQGHLTV
+996 EQG
-1003 VEADAVVVR
+1003 R
-1012 AKSYN
+1012 
-1017 RQYGDENPVFEFETE
+1017 
-1032 GAALDGTPEIVCSAV
+1032 
-1047 ANSPVGSYTIEV
+1047 
-1059 KQGSIKNY
+1059 
-1067 NVHFES
+1067 
-1073 GSLVIT
+1073 
-1079 KAPLSI
+1079 
-1085 SAGNYTKKQ
+1085 
-1094 GDAMPVFKASYA
+1094 
-1106 GFKNGEDE
+1106 
-1114 SVLTKQPVFSC
+1114 
-1125 DANEASAPAEY
+1125 
-1136 AVTISG
+1136 
-1142 ADAEN
+1142 
-1147 YEISYEQGHLT
+1147 LT

-1246 TKKQGDAMPVFKASY
+1246 TKKQGDAMPAFKASY
-1261 AGFKNGEDESVLT
+1261 AGFKNGENESVLT
-1274 KQPVFSCDAN
+1274 KQPVFSCEAN

-1296 SGADAENYDIS
+1296 SGADAENYEISYEQGHLTVVEADAVVVRAKSYSRQYGDENPVFEFETEGVALDGTPEIVCSAVANSPVGSYTIEVKQGSIKNYNVHFESGSLVITKAPLSISAGNYTKKQGDAMPVFKASYVGFKNGEDESVLTKQPVFSCEANEASAPAEYSVTISGADAENYEIS

-1377 AKSEVTSAE
+1377 AKSEVSSAE
-1386 YHDEEYPNIV
+1386 YHDAEYPNIV

-1437 EGWSN
+1437 EGWNN

-1462 YCVKKL
+1462 CCVKKL

-1486 GLESIGRQA
+1486 GLESIGHQA

-1506 VPNSVKEVWGAFL
+1506 VPSSVKEVWGAFL

-1525 VSVVLGSGLE
+1525 VSVVLGAGLE
-1535 TIHTEAFWGV
+1535 TIHTDAFMGV
-1545 SMNLKSFISLSTNPA
+1545 SMNLKSIVSLNVSPA
-1560 KCVEPDRTFTSL
+1560 ICVSPSRTFEDL

-1619 YGDDNPTLEFETEG
+1619 YGDDNPTFEIETEG
-1633 ATLIGEPEIICSA
+1633 AALIGEPEIICSA
-1646 DKNSKVGTYEI
+1646 DKKSEVGTYEI

-1714 SVLTKQPVFSCEAN
+1714 SVLTKQPVFSCEDN

-1738 TVYDVEADNYEVKSY
+1738 NVYGVEADNYNAISY
-1753 IAGTLTVLKRELKKQ
+1753 VAGTLTVLKRELKKQ
-1768 TITWDQE
+1768 TITWEQE

-1793 LPVRYLYAL
+1793 LPVRYSYAL
-1802 APGVETAYQV
+1802 VPRVESAYRV

-1818 KITFPQNGMYL
+1818 NITFPEEGTYL

-1929 FGASINLYNVT
+1929 FGASINLCNVT
-1940 LPVADVEF
+1940 LPVTDVEF

-2052 GKKIIVR
+2052 GKKNIVR

>member
-22 YIEPVNVVPGESKT
+22 YIAPVNIAPGDSKT

-63 SRSNGNFDISLTDR
+63 SKSNGNFDISLTDR

-176 SFELSNESE
+176 SLELSNESE

-194 LPNGLFLDLSKTRL
+194 LPNGLSLDLSKTRL

-233 SDNTSISGKIGSVID
+233 SDNTSISGNIGSVID
-248 LWIKAEKGITG
+248 LWIKAEKGIAG

-282 FSFVVDVKYVPV
+282 LSFVVDVKYVPA

-303 MQLEVSDSRQL
+303 MQLEVSDARQL

-448 PGTLTITKAPLSISA
+448 PGTLTVTKAPLSISA

-478 ASYAGLKNGENESVL
+478 ASYAGFKNGENESVL

-507 APAEYAVTI
+507 APAVYAVTI
-516 SGAEAENYEI
+516 SGADAENYDI

-531 HLTVVEADAVVVR
+531 RLTVVEADAVVVR

-608 VITKAPLSISA
+608 VITKAS
-619 GNYTKKQGD
+619 
-628 AMPVFKASYAGFKNG
+628 
-643 EDESVLTKQPVFS
+643 
-656 CEANEASAPAEYAVT
+656 
-671 ISGAEA
+671 
-677 ENYEISYEQGH
+677 
-688 LTVVEADAVVVRAK
+688 
-702 SYNRQYGDENPVFEF
+702 
-717 ETEGAALDGT
+717 
-727 PEIVCSA
+727 
-734 VANSPVG
+734 
-741 SYTIEV
+741 
-747 KQGSIKNYN
+747 
-756 VHFESGS
+756 
-763 LVITKAPLSIS
+763 LSIS

-796 KNGEDESV
+796 KNGE
-804 LTKQPVFS
+804 
-812 CEANEAG
+812 
-819 APAEYA
+819 
-825 VTISGAEA
+825 
-833 ENYAISY
+833 
-840 EQGHLTVVEADAVVV
+840 
-855 RAKSYSRQYGD
+855 
-866 ENPVFEFDIEGA
+866 
-878 ALDGTPEIVCSAV
+878 
-891 ANSPV
+891 
-896 GSYTIEVKQ
+896 
-905 GSIKNYN
+905 
-912 VHFESG
+912 
-918 TLTITKAPLSISA
+918 
-931 GSYTKKQGDAMPA
+931 
-944 FKASYAGFK
+944 
-953 NGENESVLTKQPVFS
+953 NESVLTKQPVFS
-968 CEANEASAPAE
+968 CEANETSAPAD
-979 YAVTISGAEAEN
+979 YAVTVSDAEAEN

-996 EQGHLTV
+996 EQGRLTV
-1003 VEADAVVVR
+1003 TDADAVVVR
-1012 AKSYN
+1012 AKSYS
-1017 RQYGDENPVFEFETE
+1017 RVYGDANPVFEFETE
-1032 GAALDGTPEIVCSAV
+1032 GTVLDGTPEIVCSADK
-1047 ANSPVGSYTIEV
+1047 SSQVGSYTIEV
-1059 KQGSIKNY
+1059 RQGSIKNY
-1067 NVHFES
+1067 NVHFEN
-1073 GSLVIT
+1073 GSLAIT
-1079 KAPLSI
+1079 KASLTI

-1094 GDAMPVFKASYA
+1094 GDAMPEFKANYT

-1114 SVLTKQPVFSC
+1114 SVLTKRP
-1125 DANEASAPAEY
+1125 
-1136 AVTISG
+1136 T
-1142 ADAEN
+1142 
-1147 YEISYEQGHLT
+1147 
-1158 VVEADAVVVRAK
+1158 
-1170 SYSRQYGDENPVFE
+1170 
-1184 FETDGAALDGTP
+1184 FETT
-1196 EIVCSAVANSPVGS
+1196 
-1210 YTIEV
+1210 
-1215 KQGSIKNY
+1215 
-1223 NVHFESGSL
+1223 
-1232 VITKAPLSISAGNY
+1232 
-1246 TKKQGDAMPVFKASY
+1246 
-1261 AGFKNGEDESVLT
+1261 
-1274 KQPVFSCDAN
+1274 
-1284 EASAPAEYAVTI
+1284 
-1296 SGADAENYDIS
+1296 
-1307 YEQGVLTVT
+1307 
-1316 GMPKPIISTD
+1316 
-1326 EATLRITTET
+1326 
-1336 DNAVIYYTLDGT
+1336 
-1348 EPNENARKYTEPIN
+1348 
-1362 LYASCEIKAIAVKGD
+1362 
-1377 AKSEVTSAE
+1377 
-1386 YHDEEYPNIV
+1386 
-1396 KVGDIITANI
+1396 
-1406 INNGEENLPMIFK
+1406 
-1419 VTSVY
+1419 
-1424 PFNVEMENKEDYV
+1424 
-1437 EGWSN
+1437 
-1442 ERDVSG
+1442 
-1448 TLEIPVVVKSNGIS
+1448 
-1462 YCVKKL
+1462 
-1468 GDNSLARC
+1468 
-1476 VNVSSLKLNE
+1476 
-1486 GLESIGRQA
+1486 
-1495 IRWCRNIKELI
+1495 
-1506 VPNSVKEVWGAFL
+1506 
-1519 TEDHGL
+1519 
-1525 VSVVLGSGLE
+1525 
-1535 TIHTEAFWGV
+1535 
-1545 SMNLKSFISLSTNPA
+1545 
-1560 KCVEPDRTFTSL
+1560 
-1572 PEDVTLYVPLG
+1572 
-1583 SKSAYETAPGWDY
+1583 
-1596 FAGHIVEM
+1596 
-1604 DMSPATVKVKDCSRE
+1604 ATVE
-1619 YGDDNPTLEFETEG
+1619 
-1633 ATLIGEPEIICSA
+1633 
-1646 DKNSKVGTYEI
+1646 
-1657 EINKGTIKNY
+1657 
-1667 LVTFVPGTLTVTK
+1667 
-1680 APLVVTAEN
+1680 
-1689 YTITQGDKLPE
+1689 
-1700 FTANYSGFKNGEDE
+1700 
-1714 SVLTKQPVFSCEAN
+1714 
-1728 EASAP
+1728 SAP

-1738 TVYDVEADNYEVKSY
+1738 TVSGVEADNYEVKSY

-1768 TITWDQE
+1768 TITWNQE

-1793 LPVRYLYAL
+1793 LPVRYSYAL

-1901 VDGLAMYACYYLKE
+1901 VDRLAMYACYYLKE

-1929 FGASINLYNVT
+1929 FGASINLCNVT
-1940 LPVADVEF
+1940 LPVGDVGLKYK
-1948 THNWMFNCDRGIR
+1948 WVFNCDRGIR

-1990 VPVGTKQSY
+1990 VPVGTKQAY
-1999 ANSEVWKNFTHIVE
+1999 RNAEVWKYFTHIVE
-2013 ENVSTNI
+2013 ENVSTSI
-2020 SNINVEKKS
+2020 SNINVEKKG
-2029 VWHTLQGVKL
+2029 VWYTLQGVKL

>member
-1 MVLLFLML
+1 MML

-22 YIEPVNVVPGESKT
+22 YIAPVNVASGESKT

-63 SRSNGNFDISLTDR
+63 SKSNGNFDISLTDR

-176 SFELSNESE
+176 SLELSNESE

-194 LPNGLFLDLSKTRL
+194 LPNGLSLDLSKTRL
-208 TGRCGNHQ
+208 TVRCGNHQ

-233 SDNTSISGKIGSVID
+233 SDNTLISGKTGSVID

-448 PGTLTITKAPLSISA
+448 PGTLTITKAPLTISA

-478 ASYAGLKNGENESVL
+478 ASYAGFKNGEDESVLTKQPVFSCEANESSAPAEYAVTISGAEAENYAISYEQGHLTVVEADAIVVRAKSYSRQYGDENPVFEFETDGAALDGTPEIVCSAVANSPVGSYTIEVKQGSIKNYNVHFESGSLVITKAPLSISAGNYTKKQGDAMPVFKASYVGFKNGEDESVL

-507 APAEYAVTI
+507 APAEYSVTI
-516 SGAEAENYEI
+516 SGADAENYEI

-531 HLTVVEADAVVVR
+531 RLTVVEADAVVVR
-544 AKSYSRQYGDENPVF
+544 AKSYSRQYGDENLVL
-559 EFETEGAALDG
+559 EFETEGVALDG

-656 CEANEASAPAEYAVT
+656 CEANETSVPAEYAVT
-671 ISGAEA
+671 ISGADA
-677 ENYEISYEQGH
+677 ENYDISYEQGR

-812 CEANEAG
+812 CEANEA
-819 APAEYA
+819 
-825 VTISGAEA
+825 
-833 ENYAISY
+833 
-840 EQGHLTVVEADAVVV
+840 
-855 RAKSYSRQYGD
+855 
-866 ENPVFEFDIEGA
+866 
-878 ALDGTPEIVCSAV
+878 
-891 ANSPV
+891 
-896 GSYTIEVKQ
+896 
-905 GSIKNYN
+905 
-912 VHFESG
+912 
-918 TLTITKAPLSISA
+918 
-931 GSYTKKQGDAMPA
+931 
-944 FKASYAGFK
+944 
-953 NGENESVLTKQPVFS
+953 
-968 CEANEASAPAE
+968 SAPAE

-996 EQGHLTV
+996 EQG
-1003 VEADAVVVR
+1003 
-1012 AKSYN
+1012 
-1017 RQYGDENPVFEFETE
+1017 
-1032 GAALDGTPEIVCSAV
+1032 C
-1047 ANSPVGSYTIEV
+1047 
-1059 KQGSIKNY
+1059 
-1067 NVHFES
+1067 
-1073 GSLVIT
+1073 
-1079 KAPLSI
+1079 
-1085 SAGNYTKKQ
+1085 
-1094 GDAMPVFKASYA
+1094 
-1106 GFKNGEDE
+1106 
-1114 SVLTKQPVFSC
+1114 
-1125 DANEASAPAEY
+1125 
-1136 AVTISG
+1136 
-1142 ADAEN
+1142 
-1147 YEISYEQGHLT
+1147 LT

-1261 AGFKNGEDESVLT
+1261 VGFKNGEDESVLTKQPVFSCEANEASAPAEYSVTISGADAENYEISYEQGRLTVVEADAVVVRAKSYSRQYGDENLVLEFETEGVALDGTPEIVCSAVANSPVGSYTIEVKQGSIKNYNVHFESGSLVITKAPLSISAGNYTKKQGDVMPAFKASYAGFKNGEDESVLT
-1274 KQPVFSCDAN
+1274 KQPVFSCEAN

-1296 SGADAENYDIS
+1296 SGADAENYEIS

-1362 LYASCEIKAIAVKGD
+1362 LYASCEIKAIAVKDD
-1377 AKSEVTSAE
+1377 AKSEVSSVE
-1386 YHDEEYPNIV
+1386 YHDAKNPNIV

-1437 EGWSN
+1437 EGWN
-1442 ERDVSG
+1442 NDRDVSG

-1535 TIHTEAFWGV
+1535 TIHTDAFWCV

-1583 SKSAYETAPGWDY
+1583 SKAAYETAPGWDY

-1604 DMSPATVKVKDCSRE
+1604 DMSPATVKVRNCSRE

-1633 ATLIGEPEIICSA
+1633 AALIGEPEIICTA

-1700 FTANYSGFKNGEDE
+1700 FTASCSGFKNGEDE
-1714 SVLTKQPVFSCEAN
+1714 SVLTKQPVFSCDAN

-1738 TVYDVEADNYEVKSY
+1738 NVYGVQADNYEVTTY
-1753 IAGTLTVLKRELKKQ
+1753 IPGTLTICKRELKNQ

-1781 STIEMNATASSG
+1781 STIEMNAMASSG
-1793 LPVRYLYAL
+1793 LPVRYSYIQ
-1802 APGVETAYQV
+1802 APGVESAYRV

-1818 KITFPQNGMYL
+1818 NITFPEEGAYM
-1829 LVAIQDGNNEYA
+1829 LVAIQDGNDEYS

-1868 TDDGSALKVVRGY
+1868 TGDGSALKVVRGY

-1889 IPATVN
+1889 IPAYVN
-1895 GLPVTE
+1895 GMPVVE
-1901 VDGLAMYACYYLKE
+1901 IDRQAMYACYYLNDV
-1915 LVIGDNVKKCGHEA
+1915 VIGDNVAICGHEA
-1929 FGASINLYNVT
+1929 FGASRNLQKVT
-1940 LPVADVEF
+1940 LPANQAELRQQYI
-1948 THNWMFNCDRGIR
+1948 FNCDDGIK
-1961 EIHCRSSIPYVV
+1961 EIHCRSSVPYLA
-1973 DEGIF
+1973 DESLF
-1978 NGAVDYDKCILY
+1978 NGFVNYDNCILY
-1990 VPVGTKQSY
+1990 VPVGTMQAY
-1999 ANSEVWKNFTHIVE
+1999 TNTEIWRNFTHIVE
-2013 ENVSTNI
+2013 EDVLTGIPDINVSNDMGA
-2020 SNINVEKKS
+2020 
-2029 VWHTLQGVKL
+2029 WYTLQGVKL
-2039 FAKPNIPGVYIHN
+2039 FGRPNLPGVYIHN
-2052 GKKIIVR
+2052 GKKILVR

>member
-22 YIEPVNVVPGESKT
+22 YIAPVNVVPGEAKT

-63 SRSNGNFDISLTDR
+63 SKSNGNLDISFTDR

-194 LPNGLFLDLSKTRL
+194 LPNGLSLDLSKTRL

-248 LWIKAEKGITG
+248 LWIKAEKGIAG

-303 MQLEVSDSRQL
+303 MLLEVSDSRQL

-329 WKSDNEKVATVS
+329 WKSDNEKVAIVS

-424 SSKVGKYDIVASGAV
+424 SSKVGKYDIVVSGAV

-448 PGTLTITKAPLSISA
+448 PGTLTVTKAPLSISA

-478 ASYAGLKNGENESVL
+478 ASYAGFKNGEDESVL

-516 SGAEAENYEI
+516 SGAEAENYDI

-531 HLTVVEADAVVVR
+531 RLTVVEADAVVVR

-656 CEANEASAPAEYAVT
+656 CEANET
-671 ISGAEA
+671 
-677 ENYEISYEQGH
+677 
-688 LTVVEADAVVVRAK
+688 
-702 SYNRQYGDENPVFEF
+702 
-717 ETEGAALDGT
+717 
-727 PEIVCSA
+727 
-734 VANSPVG
+734 
-741 SYTIEV
+741 
-747 KQGSIKNYN
+747 
-756 VHFESGS
+756 
-763 LVITKAPLSIS
+763 
-774 AGNYTKKQ
+774 
-782 GDAMPVFKASYVGF
+782 
-796 KNGEDESV
+796 SV
-804 LTKQPVFS
+804 
-812 CEANEAG
+812 
-819 APAEYA
+819 
-825 VTISGAEA
+825 
-833 ENYAISY
+833 
-840 EQGHLTVVEADAVVV
+840 
-855 RAKSYSRQYGD
+855 
-866 ENPVFEFDIEGA
+866 
-878 ALDGTPEIVCSAV
+878 
-891 ANSPV
+891 
-896 GSYTIEVKQ
+896 
-905 GSIKNYN
+905 
-912 VHFESG
+912 
-918 TLTITKAPLSISA
+918 
-931 GSYTKKQGDAMPA
+931 
-944 FKASYAGFK
+944 
-953 NGENESVLTKQPVFS
+953 
-968 CEANEASAPAE
+968 
-979 YAVTISGAEAEN
+979 
-991 YDISY
+991 
-996 EQGHLTV
+996 
-1003 VEADAVVVR
+1003 
-1012 AKSYN
+1012 
-1017 RQYGDENPVFEFETE
+1017 
-1032 GAALDGTPEIVCSAV
+1032 
-1047 ANSPVGSYTIEV
+1047 
-1059 KQGSIKNY
+1059 
-1067 NVHFES
+1067 
-1073 GSLVIT
+1073 
-1079 KAPLSI
+1079 
-1085 SAGNYTKKQ
+1085 
-1094 GDAMPVFKASYA
+1094 
-1106 GFKNGEDE
+1106 
-1114 SVLTKQPVFSC
+1114 
-1125 DANEASAPAEY
+1125 PAEY

-1147 YEISYEQGHLT
+1147 YE
-1158 VVEADAVVVRAK
+1158 
-1170 SYSRQYGDENPVFE
+1170 
-1184 FETDGAALDGTP
+1184 
-1196 EIVCSAVANSPVGS
+1196 
-1210 YTIEV
+1210 
-1215 KQGSIKNY
+1215 
-1223 NVHFESGSL
+1223 
-1232 VITKAPLSISAGNY
+1232 
-1246 TKKQGDAMPVFKASY
+1246 
-1261 AGFKNGEDESVLT
+1261 
-1274 KQPVFSCDAN
+1274 
-1284 EASAPAEYAVTI
+1284 
-1296 SGADAENYDIS
+1296 IS

-1377 AKSEVTSAE
+1377 AKSEVSSAE
-1386 YHDEEYPNIV
+1386 YHDAEYPNIV

-1437 EGWSN
+1437 EGWNN

-1462 YCVKKL
+1462 CCVKKL

-1486 GLESIGRQA
+1486 GLESIGHQA

-1525 VSVVLGSGLE
+1525 VSVVLGAGLE
-1535 TIHTEAFWGV
+1535 TIHTDAFWGV

-1604 DMSPATVKVKDCSRE
+1604 DMSPATVKVKDCARE

-1646 DKNSKVGTYEI
+1646 DKKSKVGTYEI

-1700 FTANYSGFKNGEDE
+1700 FTASYSGFKNGENV
-1714 SVLTKQPVFSCEAN
+1714 SVLTKQPVFSCDAN

-1738 TVYDVEADNYEVKSY
+1738 NVYGVEADNYNAISY
-1753 IAGTLTVLKRELKKQ
+1753 VAGTLTVLKRELKKQ

-1793 LPVRYLYAL
+1793 LPVRYSYAL

-1841 AATDTLDVCAISDD
+1841 AATDTLDVCAISDE

-1901 VDGLAMYACYYLKE
+1901 VERLAMYACYYLKE

-1929 FGASINLYNVT
+1929 FGASINLCNVT

-1948 THNWMFNCDRGIR
+1948 AHNWMFNCDRGIR

-1973 DEGIF
+1973 EEGIF
-1978 NGAVDYDKCILY
+1978 NGAVDYDNCILF

-1999 ANSEVWKNFTHIVE
+1999 ANAEVWKNFTHIME
-2013 ENVSTNI
+2013 ENVSTSI

-2029 VWHTLQGVKL
+2029 VWYTLQGVRL
-2039 FAKPNIPGVYIHN
+2039 YAKPNIPGVYIHN

>member
-63 SRSNGNFDISLTDR
+63 SKSNGNLDISLTDR

-194 LPNGLFLDLSKTRL
+194 LPNGLSLDLNKTRL

-233 SDNTSISGKIGSVID
+233 SDNTSISGKLGSVID

-478 ASYAGLKNGENESVL
+478 ASYAGFKNGENESVLTKQPVFSCEANEASVPAEYAVTISGADAENYDISYEQGRLTVVEADAVVVRAKSYSRQYGDENPVFEFETDGAALDGTPEIVCSAVANSPVGSYTIEVKQGSIKNYNVHFESGSLVITKALLSISAGNYTKKQGDAMPVFKASYAGFKNGENESVL

-559 EFETEGAALDG
+559 EFETDGAALDG

-643 EDESVLTKQPVFS
+643 E
-656 CEANEASAPAEYAVT
+656 
-671 ISGAEA
+671 
-677 ENYEISYEQGH
+677 
-688 LTVVEADAVVVRAK
+688 
-702 SYNRQYGDENPVFEF
+702 
-717 ETEGAALDGT
+717 
-727 PEIVCSA
+727 
-734 VANSPVG
+734 
-741 SYTIEV
+741 
-747 KQGSIKNYN
+747 
-756 VHFESGS
+756 
-763 LVITKAPLSIS
+763 
-774 AGNYTKKQ
+774 
-782 GDAMPVFKASYVGF
+782 
-796 KNGEDESV
+796 
-804 LTKQPVFS
+804 
-812 CEANEAG
+812 
-819 APAEYA
+819 
-825 VTISGAEA
+825 
-833 ENYAISY
+833 
-840 EQGHLTVVEADAVVV
+840 
-855 RAKSYSRQYGD
+855 
-866 ENPVFEFDIEGA
+866 
-878 ALDGTPEIVCSAV
+878 
-891 ANSPV
+891 
-896 GSYTIEVKQ
+896 
-905 GSIKNYN
+905 
-912 VHFESG
+912 
-918 TLTITKAPLSISA
+918 
-931 GSYTKKQGDAMPA
+931 
-944 FKASYAGFK
+944 
-953 NGENESVLTKQPVFS
+953 NESVLTKQPVFS

-979 YAVTISGAEAEN
+979 YAVTISGADAEN

-996 EQGHLTV
+996 EQG
-1003 VEADAVVVR
+1003 R
-1012 AKSYN
+1012 
-1017 RQYGDENPVFEFETE
+1017 
-1032 GAALDGTPEIVCSAV
+1032 
-1047 ANSPVGSYTIEV
+1047 
-1059 KQGSIKNY
+1059 
-1067 NVHFES
+1067 
-1073 GSLVIT
+1073 
-1079 KAPLSI
+1079 
-1085 SAGNYTKKQ
+1085 
-1094 GDAMPVFKASYA
+1094 
-1106 GFKNGEDE
+1106 
-1114 SVLTKQPVFSC
+1114 
-1125 DANEASAPAEY
+1125 
-1136 AVTISG
+1136 
-1142 ADAEN
+1142 
-1147 YEISYEQGHLT
+1147 LT

-1274 KQPVFSCDAN
+1274 KQPVFSCEAN

-1296 SGADAENYDIS
+1296 SGADAENYAISYEQGHLTVVEADAVVVRAKSYSRQYGDDNPVFEFETEGAALDGTPEIVCSAVANSPVGSYTIEVKQGSIKNYNVHFESGSLVITKAPLSISAGNYTKKQGDAMPVFKASYVGFKNGEDESVLTKQPVFSCEANEASAPAEYSVTISGADAENYEIS

-1362 LYASCEIKAIAVKGD
+1362 LYASCEIKAIAVNGD
-1377 AKSEVTSAE
+1377 AESEVSSAE
-1386 YHDEEYPNIV
+1386 YHDAEYPNIV

-1437 EGWSN
+1437 EGWNN

-1462 YCVKKL
+1462 CCVKKL

-1486 GLESIGRQA
+1486 GLESIGHQA

-1535 TIHTEAFWGV
+1535 TIHTDAFWGV

-1604 DMSPATVKVKDCSRE
+1604 DMSPATVKVKDCARE

-1646 DKNSKVGTYEI
+1646 DKKSKVGTYEI

-1700 FTANYSGFKNGEDE
+1700 FTASYSGFKNGENV
-1714 SVLTKQPVFSCEAN
+1714 SVLTKQPVFSCDAN

-1738 TVYDVEADNYEVKSY
+1738 NVYGVEADNYNAISY
-1753 IAGTLTVLKRELKKQ
+1753 VAGTLTVLKRELKKQ

-1793 LPVRYLYAL
+1793 LPVRYSYAL
-1802 APGVETAYQV
+1802 VPRVETAYQV

-1818 KITFPQNGMYL
+1818 KITFSQNGMYL
-1829 LVAIQDGNNEYA
+1829 LVAIQAGNNEYA

-1901 VDGLAMYACYYLKE
+1901 VDGQAMYACYYLNE
-1915 LVIGDNVKKCGHEA
+1915 VVIGDNVAICGREA
-1929 FGASINLYNVT
+1929 FGASRNLQKVT
-1940 LPVADVEF
+1940 LPANQAELRLEYI
-1948 THNWMFNCDRGIR
+1948 FNCDDGIK
-1961 EIHCRSSIPYVV
+1961 EIHCRSSVPYLA
-1973 DEGIF
+1973 DESLF
-1978 NGAVDYDKCILY
+1978 NGFVNYDNCILF

-1999 ANSEVWKNFTHIVE
+1999 ANAGVWKNFTHIVE
-2013 ENVSTNI
+2013 ENVSTSI

-2029 VWHTLQGVKL
+2029 VWYTLQGVKL
-2039 FAKPNIPGVYIHN
+2039 FVKPNIPGVYIHN